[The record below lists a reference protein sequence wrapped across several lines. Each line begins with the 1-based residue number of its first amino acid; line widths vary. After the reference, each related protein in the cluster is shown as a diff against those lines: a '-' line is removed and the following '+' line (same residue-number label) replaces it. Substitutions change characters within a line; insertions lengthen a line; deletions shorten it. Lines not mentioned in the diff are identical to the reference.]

1 MKKFRFLLTAILFAI
16 VLCAVSAC
24 GKDIVKLSFETNG
37 GSSIETVEVKKGE
50 SYELPVP
57 TRTGFEF
64 DGWFTDANFSGSAVT
79 SVVAENDATYYAKWT
94 QLYTVTLDLDGGSLS
109 ATSLYLKAG
118 ANLYNAVKELAPSK
132 ANHQFAGWFKG
143 EDALTE
149 SAVMPSENVTLKAK
163 YKVAY
168 TVELYLQDKD
178 DETKYVKADSDV
190 TAYDW
195 AGTQVSPEI
204 DVTGFERNVGHE
216 GEVASKTLSE
226 NASENVFKLYFDR
239 KTLFVFFDA
248 GEEFDDVSFEVK
260 YGEEITVP
268 VNFESEGRLLV
279 GWTADGGET
288 IYKTNIIY
296 SLLRNSI
303 QDGSVDTE
311 PESFIPDDDMAFEAV
326 WSVGLVDM
334 FEGEDYIFLDP
345 DDAEVVYLYRGGEYF
360 IGELNAKNNEFR
372 IRNSKDDIVITGKVN
387 ENGTFVF
394 QDNGNSGM
402 TYDLFVSGV
411 GVNSDVF
418 LQIDRFDGISYVEK
432 DEKGIITVE
441 RKGYYTVDENGI
453 YTTHFDDGGDNFNF
467 IVGTAGTS
475 KAFQIRNEDEYALGR
490 DNGGLV
496 RFAINDGKLVYYT
509 EVYQML
515 LDGFGTAVMN
525 MGSSTSAYRYTYDT
539 ETQLITLRTSMG
551 IVAGVLQIRNDS
563 SVPGYMLYDE
573 STNKTFESET
583 SQATLMLDGLY
594 SATYFDGTTT
604 LKGVYQV
611 VGTSVLGGSII
622 RFYSEEGAVGS
633 EPATFTFIIRSVTV
647 ETGDTGENGKPITET
662 KYYFEKKHN
671 SYGEYYYRDSDP
683 EVLYWYSPLLAVNDG
698 AEGKATL
705 YGRTK
710 QSEYVKIS
718 EGTIVFDENTKTY
731 MYTADKYFDVE
742 EELVTEPY
750 DLQTVV
756 SFVFNT
762 AVLQTSKGNVGV
774 TYWYSV
780 TTKGIDGSD
789 NTTTELPT
797 ATYTSGDASIFLVG
811 GFIVYNST
819 DGSFTA
825 VYTVSGNILTV
836 STFQG
841 TMYLELD
848 EENNTFIVL
857 QHAPY
862 TAKEIIQ
869 GNKYTSNQTLAFD
882 GKGGAV
888 YTVKEGENE
897 TVYEGTVEKSSEFTS
912 VNNSEI
918 WVFTSNDST
927 LTFKFIRLYASNN
940 NLFSRYNETFSGD
953 YRAEDGSRLKLD
965 GFSYMAE
972 YFNSD
977 DGTTVKS
984 SYFVVDNE
992 ENVVCMII
1000 DNAYRY
1006 FDIKDNKQFTARGAE
1021 YGTYILM
1028 DNQNATGVYV
1038 KLDGYGKLSV
1048 FTISDEEEQ
1057 YIDENG
1063 TYTSDGY
1070 EFTLTYKN
1078 GSENTTLVGK
1088 RGVIQISSSYYNV
1101 FVVSHKEVARIYVN
1115 ETDFSVLVL
1124 DENGGAVRYNK
1135 MGEREVGE
1143 YIIITNN
1150 MLYYASTQVEDAC
1163 IYIYD
1168 NEKGVATPFNFP
1180 ERGYYTSDLGASLQF
1195 TKYGFAVFNGTTRYY
1210 YNVENDEVVIYR
1222 RANAGET
1229 GVVTNEYGFVE
1240 EQFGTFAE
1248 TVEYNDVTYIRNN
1261 GFAVLFGREEAT
1273 KEKYPVPLEKEGEE
1287 DYKKPLEDLT
1297 FTPNGLTSFN
1307 VSGKVKI
1314 DGKEFDCT
1322 VTREENGTMYVTV
1335 QYFRFY
1341 ISVTFNGDRNTYK
1354 VTAMEHRRTL
1364 PSCTYLNMYYLYAM
1378 LFGQSLANSWGEIA
1392 IITDYDETGV
1402 AAENSYIKG
1411 TFGENALMYDLD
1423 GKILSFNTADYTY
1436 DEETKIYTV
1445 NFEGA
1450 DGYDY
1455 HLYFAIGSTY
1465 VGYGY
1470 NVYAM
1475 TREETVESEDGYKVV
1490 FERVIASDANLAQGA
1505 FYSIKLFKKDGDGGD
1520 YVEVESATNIYAPS
1534 LSKVYYVLR
1543 EKTEDGKITS
1553 TTYYT
1558 IEITE
1563 KTDAGVG
1570 SDEEEK
1576 NPYILSL
1583 IDTVTV
1589 SCETVETIYSEDGKS
1604 FVDFSSTNGILLMS
1618 LTVKDEK
1625 TEKETTYLYL
1635 VTECKYDE
1643 SNGVYT
1649 VVTSAQKT
1657 FKVKFSG
1664 EEGSKTAEITEVVEE
1679 EQPEES
1685 EQQPVEEQELAA

>member
-109 ATSLYLKAG
+109 ATSLHLKAG

-168 TVELYLQDKD
+168 TVELYLQDIE
-178 DETKYVKADSDV
+178 DETKYVKADNDV
-190 TAYDW
+190 TGYDW
-195 AGTQVSPEI
+195 AGTQVSPDEK
-204 DVTGFERNVGHE
+204 VEGFDRVIGHE
-216 GEVASKTLSE
+216 SEIASKTLSA
-226 NASENVFKLYFDR
+226 NASANVFKLYFDR

-248 GEEFDDVSFEVK
+248 GEDFDDISFEVK
-260 YGEEITVP
+260 YGEEVTVP
-268 VNFESEGRLLV
+268 VNFESEGKLLV

-288 IYKTNIIY
+288 IYKTNVIY
-296 SLLRNSI
+296 SLLRNLAQVS
-303 QDGSVDTE
+303 DTE
-311 PESFIPDDDMAFEAV
+311 PESFIPQDDMVFEAV

-360 IGELNAKNNEFR
+360 IGSLNTKNNEFR
-372 IRNSKDDIVITGKVN
+372 IRNLDEDIVITGKVN

-394 QDNGNSGM
+394 QDNGNSNM

-411 GVNSDVF
+411 GVNSDIF

-441 RKGYYTVDENGI
+441 RQGYYTVDESGI
-453 YTTHFDDGGDNFNF
+453 YTAHFSDGGDDFNF
-467 IVGTAGTS
+467 IVGTAGGTD
-475 KAFQIRNEDEYALGR
+475 AFQIRNEEEYALGR

-496 RFAINDGKLVYYT
+496 RFAINDGQLVYFT
-509 EVYQML
+509 SVYQML
-515 LDGFGTAVMN
+515 LDGFGTAVIN
-525 MGSSTSAYRYTYDT
+525 MGTSTSAYRYTYDT

-551 IVAGVLQIRNDS
+551 IVAGVFQIMS
-563 SVPGYMLYDE
+563 GTSVQGYVIYDE
-573 STNKTFESET
+573 SSDKTYESEN
-583 SQATLMLDGLY
+583 SQATFTMDGLY

-622 RFYSEEGAVGS
+622 RFYSEQGAVGS
-633 EPATFTFIIRSVTV
+633 NPATFTFIVKDV
-647 ETGDTGENGKPITET
+647 EVDTGAVGDNDNPITET

-789 NTTTELPT
+789 NTTTKLPT

-836 STFQG
+836 STSQG

-888 YTVKEGENE
+888 YTVKDGETE
-897 TVYEGTVEKSSEFTS
+897 TVYEGTVEKSSEFTAVDGS
-912 VNNSEI
+912 DI
-918 WVFTSNDST
+918 WVFTSSDEA

-940 NLFSRYNETFSGD
+940 NLFSRYNETYNGD
-953 YRAEDGSRLKLD
+953 YRAENGSRLKLD

-984 SYFVVDNE
+984 SYFISE
-992 ENVVCMII
+992 SNVVCMII

-1038 KLDGYGKLSV
+1038 ELDGYGKLSV
-1048 FTISDEEEQ
+1048 FTIGNDSEKN
-1057 YIDENG
+1057 YIDDNG

-1070 EFTLTYKN
+1070 EFTLVYQD
-1078 GSENTTLVGK
+1078 GSENTTIVGK

-1143 YIIITNN
+1143 YIIITDN

-1195 TKYGFAVFNGTTRYY
+1195 TKYGFAVFNGATRYY
-1210 YNVENDEVVIYR
+1210 YNVVNDIVVIYR

-1297 FTPNGLTSFN
+1297 FTPSGKVSFN

-1314 DGKEFDCT
+1314 DGSEFSCT
-1322 VTREENGTMYVTV
+1322 VTRTDDGTMYVTV

-1341 ISVTFNGDRNTYK
+1341 INVTFDGDRNTYK

-1392 IITDYDETGV
+1392 IITKYDEYGV

-1411 TFGENALMYDLD
+1411 TFGVSALMYDLN
-1423 GKILSFNTADYTY
+1423 GNILSFNTADYVY

-1445 NFEGA
+1445 NFEGE

-1465 VGYGY
+1465 LGYGY

-1475 TREETVESEDGYKVV
+1475 TREETVESADGYKVV
-1490 FERVIASDANLAQGA
+1490 FERVIATDTSLAQGA
-1505 FYSIKLFKKDGDGGD
+1505 FYSIKLFKDD
-1520 YVEVESATNIYAPS
+1520 VEIESAANIYATS

-1543 EKTEDGKITS
+1543 EKTDDGKITS

-1563 KTDAGVG
+1563 KTDTGVG

-1589 SCETVETIYSEDGKS
+1589 SCETVETIYSEDGLS
-1604 FVDFSSTNGILLMS
+1604 FVDLSPTKGILLIS
-1618 LTVKDEK
+1618 ITVKDEE
-1625 TEKETTYLYL
+1625 TENETTYLYL
-1635 VTECKYDE
+1635 ITESVYDDVA
-1643 SNGVYT
+1643 GVYK
-1649 VVTSAQKT
+1649 VKNSAGKT
-1657 FKVKFSG
+1657 FTVKISG

>member
-57 TRTGFEF
+57 TRTGYEF
-64 DGWFTDANFSGSAVT
+64 DGWFTDENFSGSAVT
-79 SVVAENDATYYAKWT
+79 STTPESNLTFYAKWT

-109 ATSLYLKAG
+109 TTSLSLKAG
-118 ANLYNAVKELAPSK
+118 VNLYNAVKELAPSK
-132 ANHQFAGWFKG
+132 ANHQFGGWFKG
-143 EDALTE
+143 DDALSE

-168 TVELYLQDKD
+168 TVELYLQDIE
-178 DETKYVKADSDV
+178 DETKYVKADNDV
-190 TAYDW
+190 TGYDW
-195 AGTQVSPEI
+195 AGTQVSPDEK
-204 DVTGFERNVGHE
+204 VEGFDRVIGHE
-216 GEVASKTLSE
+216 SEIASKTLSA
-226 NASENVFKLYFDR
+226 NASANVFKLYFDR

-248 GEEFDDVSFEVK
+248 GEDFDDISFEVK
-260 YGEEITVP
+260 YGEEVTVP
-268 VNFESEGRLLV
+268 VNFESEGKLLV

-288 IYKTNIIY
+288 IYKTNVIY
-296 SLLRNSI
+296 SLLRNLAQVS
-303 QDGSVDTE
+303 DTE
-311 PESFIPDDDMAFEAV
+311 PESFIPQDDMVFEAV

-360 IGELNAKNNEFR
+360 IGSLNTKNNEFR
-372 IRNSKDDIVITGKVN
+372 IRNLDEDIVITGKVN

-394 QDNGNSGM
+394 QDNGNSNM

-411 GVNSDVF
+411 GVNSDIF

-441 RKGYYTVDENGI
+441 RQGYYTVDESGI
-453 YTTHFDDGGDNFNF
+453 YTAHFSDGGDDFNF
-467 IVGTAGTS
+467 IVGTAGGTD
-475 KAFQIRNEDEYALGR
+475 AFQIRNEEEYALGR

-496 RFAINDGKLVYYT
+496 RFAINDGQLVYFT
-509 EVYQML
+509 SVYQML
-515 LDGFGTAVMN
+515 LDGFGTAVIN
-525 MGSSTSAYRYTYDT
+525 MGTSTSAYRYTYDT

-551 IVAGVLQIRNDS
+551 IVAGVFQIMS
-563 SVPGYMLYDE
+563 GTSVQGYVIYDE
-573 STNKTFESET
+573 SSDKTYESEN
-583 SQATLMLDGLY
+583 SQATFTMDGLY

-622 RFYSEEGAVGS
+622 RFYSEQGAVGS
-633 EPATFTFIIRSVTV
+633 NPATFTFIVKDV
-647 ETGDTGENGKPITET
+647 EVDTGAVGDNDNPITET

-762 AVLQTSKGNVGV
+762 AVLQTSKGNVSV

-789 NTTTELPT
+789 NTTTKLPT

-836 STFQG
+836 STSQG

-888 YTVKEGENE
+888 YTVKDGETE
-897 TVYEGTVEKSSEFTS
+897 TVYEGTVEKSSEFTAVDGS
-912 VNNSEI
+912 DI
-918 WVFTSNDST
+918 WVFTSSDEA

-940 NLFSRYNETFSGD
+940 NLFSRYNETYNGD
-953 YRAEDGSRLKLD
+953 YRAENGSRLKLD

-984 SYFVVDNE
+984 SYFISE
-992 ENVVCMII
+992 SNVVCMII

-1038 KLDGYGKLSV
+1038 ELDGYGKLSV
-1048 FTISDEEEQ
+1048 FTIGNDSEKN
-1057 YIDENG
+1057 YIDDNG

-1070 EFTLTYKN
+1070 EFTLVYQD
-1078 GSENTTLVGK
+1078 GSENTTIVGK

-1143 YIIITNN
+1143 YIIITDN

-1195 TKYGFAVFNGTTRYY
+1195 TKYGFAVFNGATRYY
-1210 YNVENDEVVIYR
+1210 YNVVNDIVVIYR

-1261 GFAVLFGREEAT
+1261 GFAVLFGRDEAT

-1287 DYKKPLEDLT
+1287 NYKKPLEDLT

-1392 IITDYDETGV
+1392 IITEYDEYGV

-1411 TFGENALMYDLD
+1411 TFGVSALMYDLN
-1423 GKILSFNTADYTY
+1423 GNILSFNTADYVY

-1445 NFEGA
+1445 NFEGE

-1465 VGYGY
+1465 LGYGY

-1475 TREETVESEDGYKVV
+1475 TREETVESADGYKVV
-1490 FERVIASDANLAQGA
+1490 FERVIATDTSLAQGA
-1505 FYSIKLFKKDGDGGD
+1505 FYSIKLFKDD
-1520 YVEVESATNIYAPS
+1520 VEIESAANIYATS

-1543 EKTEDGKITS
+1543 EKTDDGKITS

-1563 KTDAGVG
+1563 KTDTGVG

-1589 SCETVETIYSEDGKS
+1589 SCETVETIYSEDGLS
-1604 FVDFSSTNGILLMS
+1604 FVDLSPTKGILLIS
-1618 LTVKDEK
+1618 ITVKDEE
-1625 TEKETTYLYL
+1625 TENETTYLYL
-1635 VTECKYDE
+1635 ITESVYDDVA
-1643 SNGVYT
+1643 GVYK
-1649 VVTSAQKT
+1649 VKNSAGKT
-1657 FKVKFSG
+1657 FTVKISG

>member
-57 TRTGFEF
+57 TRTGYEF
-64 DGWFTDANFSGSAVT
+64 DGWFTDENFSGSAVT
-79 SVVAENDATYYAKWT
+79 STTPESNLTFYAKWT

-109 ATSLYLKAG
+109 TTSLSLKAG
-118 ANLYNAVKELAPSK
+118 VNLYNAVKELAPSK
-132 ANHQFAGWFKG
+132 ANHQFGGWFKG
-143 EDALTE
+143 DDALSE

-168 TVELYLQDKD
+168 TVELYLQDIE
-178 DETKYVKADSDV
+178 DETKYVKADNDV
-190 TAYDW
+190 TGYDW
-195 AGTQVSPEI
+195 AGTQVSPDEK
-204 DVTGFERNVGHE
+204 VEGFDRVIGHE
-216 GEVASKTLSE
+216 SEIASKTLSA
-226 NASENVFKLYFDR
+226 NASANVFKLYFDR

-248 GEEFDDVSFEVK
+248 GEDFDDISFEVK
-260 YGEEITVP
+260 YGEEVTVP
-268 VNFESEGRLLV
+268 VNFESEGKLLV

-288 IYKTNIIY
+288 IYKTNVIY
-296 SLLRNSI
+296 SLLRNLAQVS
-303 QDGSVDTE
+303 DTE
-311 PESFIPDDDMAFEAV
+311 PESFIPQDDMVFEAV

-360 IGELNAKNNEFR
+360 IGSLNTKNNEFR
-372 IRNSKDDIVITGKVN
+372 IRNLDEDIVITGKVN

-394 QDNGNSGM
+394 QDNGNSNM

-411 GVNSDVF
+411 GVNSDIF

-441 RKGYYTVDENGI
+441 RQGYYTVDESGI
-453 YTTHFDDGGDNFNF
+453 YTAHFSDGGDDFNF
-467 IVGTAGTS
+467 IVGTAGGTD
-475 KAFQIRNEDEYALGR
+475 AFQIRNEEEYALGR

-496 RFAINDGKLVYYT
+496 RFAINDGQLVYFT
-509 EVYQML
+509 SVYQML
-515 LDGFGTAVMN
+515 LDGFGTAVIN
-525 MGSSTSAYRYTYDT
+525 MGTSTSAYRYTYDT

-551 IVAGVLQIRNDS
+551 IVAGVFQIMS
-563 SVPGYMLYDE
+563 GTSVQGYVIYDE
-573 STNKTFESET
+573 SSDKTYESEN
-583 SQATLMLDGLY
+583 SQATFTMDGLY

-622 RFYSEEGAVGS
+622 RFYSEQGAVGS
-633 EPATFTFIIRSVTV
+633 NPATFTFIVKDV
-647 ETGDTGENGKPITET
+647 EVDTGAVGDNDNPITET

-789 NTTTELPT
+789 NTTTKLPT

-836 STFQG
+836 STSQG

-888 YTVKEGENE
+888 YTVKDGETE
-897 TVYEGTVEKSSEFTS
+897 TVYEGTVEKSSEFTAVDGS
-912 VNNSEI
+912 DI
-918 WVFTSNDST
+918 WVFTSSDEA

-940 NLFSRYNETFSGD
+940 NLFSRYNETYNGD
-953 YRAEDGSRLKLD
+953 YRAENGSRLKLD

-984 SYFVVDNE
+984 SYFISE
-992 ENVVCMII
+992 SNVVCMII

-1038 KLDGYGKLSV
+1038 ELDGYGKLSV
-1048 FTISDEEEQ
+1048 FTIGNDSEKN
-1057 YIDENG
+1057 YIDDNG

-1070 EFTLTYKN
+1070 EFTLVYQD
-1078 GSENTTLVGK
+1078 GSENTTIVGK

-1143 YIIITNN
+1143 YIIITDN

-1261 GFAVLFGREEAT
+1261 GFAVLFGRDEAT
-1273 KEKYPVPLEKEGEE
+1273 KDKYPVPISKQGEE
-1287 DYKKPLEDLT
+1287 DYKMPLEDLT
-1297 FTPNGLTSFN
+1297 FTPSGKVSFN

-1314 DGKEFDCT
+1314 DGSEFSCT
-1322 VTREENGTMYVTV
+1322 VTRTDDGTMYVTV

-1341 ISVTFNGDRNTYK
+1341 INVTFNGDRNTYE

-1364 PSCTYLNMYYLYAM
+1364 PSCYYLNMYYLYYM
-1378 LFGQSLANSWGEIA
+1378 LFGQTLVNNVGEIA
-1392 IITDYDETGV
+1392 IITDYDEYGV
-1402 AAENSYIKG
+1402 AAEKSYIQG
-1411 TFGENALMYDLD
+1411 TFGEGSLMYGVD
-1423 GKILSFNTADYTY
+1423 GEILSFNTDDYVY

-1445 NFEGA
+1445 NFKGV

-1465 VGYGY
+1465 VGSGY

-1475 TREETVESEDGYKVV
+1475 TREETVESADGYKVV
-1490 FERVIASDANLAQGA
+1490 FERVIATDTSLAQGA
-1505 FYSIKLFKKDGDGGD
+1505 FYSIKLFKDD
-1520 YVEVESATNIYAPS
+1520 VEIESAANIYATS

-1543 EKTEDGKITS
+1543 EKTDDGKITS

-1563 KTDAGVG
+1563 KTDTGVG

-1589 SCETVETIYSEDGKS
+1589 SCETVETIYSEDGLS
-1604 FVDFSSTNGILLMS
+1604 FVDLSPTKGILLIS
-1618 LTVKDEK
+1618 NTVKDEE
-1625 TEKETTYLYL
+1625 TENETTYLYL
-1635 VTECKYDE
+1635 ITESVYDDVA
-1643 SNGVYT
+1643 GVYT
-1649 VVTSAQKT
+1649 VKNSAGKT
-1657 FKVKFSG
+1657 FTVKISG

>member
-57 TRTGFEF
+57 TRTGYEF
-64 DGWFTDANFSGSAVT
+64 DGWFTDENFSGSAVT
-79 SVVAENDATYYAKWT
+79 STTPESNLTFYAKWT

-109 ATSLYLKAG
+109 TTSLSLKAG
-118 ANLYNAVKELAPSK
+118 VNLYNAVKELAPSK
-132 ANHQFAGWFKG
+132 ANHQFGGWFKG
-143 EDALTE
+143 DDALSE

-168 TVELYLQDKD
+168 TVELYLQDIE
-178 DETKYVKADSDV
+178 DETKYVKADNDV
-190 TAYDW
+190 TGYDW
-195 AGTQVSPEI
+195 AGTQVSPDEK
-204 DVTGFERNVGHE
+204 VEGFDRVIGHE
-216 GEVASKTLSE
+216 SEIASKTLSA
-226 NASENVFKLYFDR
+226 NASANVFKLYFDR

-248 GEEFDDVSFEVK
+248 GEDFDDISFEVK
-260 YGEEITVP
+260 YGEEVTVP
-268 VNFESEGRLLV
+268 VNFESEGKLLV

-288 IYKTNIIY
+288 IYKTNVIY
-296 SLLRNSI
+296 SLLRNLAQVS
-303 QDGSVDTE
+303 DTE
-311 PESFIPDDDMAFEAV
+311 PESFIPQDDMVFEAV

-360 IGELNAKNNEFR
+360 IGSLNTKNNEFR
-372 IRNSKDDIVITGKVN
+372 IRNLDEDIVITGKVN

-394 QDNGNSGM
+394 QDNGNSNM

-411 GVNSDVF
+411 GVNSDIF

-441 RKGYYTVDENGI
+441 RQGYYTVDESGI
-453 YTTHFDDGGDNFNF
+453 YTAHFSDGGDDFNF
-467 IVGTAGTS
+467 IVGTAGGTD
-475 KAFQIRNEDEYALGR
+475 AFQIRNEEEYALGR

-496 RFAINDGKLVYYT
+496 RFAINDGQLVYFT
-509 EVYQML
+509 SVYQML
-515 LDGFGTAVMN
+515 LDGFGTAVIN
-525 MGSSTSAYRYTYDT
+525 MGTSTSAYRYTYDT

-551 IVAGVLQIRNDS
+551 IVAGVFQIMS
-563 SVPGYMLYDE
+563 GTSVQGYVIYDE
-573 STNKTFESET
+573 SSDKTYESEN
-583 SQATLMLDGLY
+583 SQATFTMDGLY

-622 RFYSEEGAVGS
+622 RFYSEQGAVGS
-633 EPATFTFIIRSVTV
+633 NPATFTFIVKDV
-647 ETGDTGENGKPITET
+647 EVDTGAVGDNDNPITET

-789 NTTTELPT
+789 NTTTKLPT

-836 STFQG
+836 STSQG

-888 YTVKEGENE
+888 YTVKDGETE
-897 TVYEGTVEKSSEFTS
+897 TVYEGTVEKSSEFTAVDGS
-912 VNNSEI
+912 DI
-918 WVFTSNDST
+918 WVFTSSDEA

-940 NLFSRYNETFSGD
+940 NLFSRYNETYNGD
-953 YRAEDGSRLKLD
+953 YRAENGSRLKLD

-984 SYFVVDNE
+984 SYFISE
-992 ENVVCMII
+992 SNVVCMII

-1038 KLDGYGKLSV
+1038 ELDGYGKLSV
-1048 FTISDEEEQ
+1048 FTIGNDSEKN
-1057 YIDENG
+1057 YIDDNG

-1070 EFTLTYKN
+1070 EFTLVYQD
-1078 GSENTTLVGK
+1078 GSENTTIVGK

-1143 YIIITNN
+1143 YIIITDN

-1195 TKYGFAVFNGTTRYY
+1195 TKYGFAVFNGATRYY
-1210 YNVENDEVVIYR
+1210 YNVVNDIVVIYR

-1261 GFAVLFGREEAT
+1261 GFAVLFGRDEAT

-1287 DYKKPLEDLT
+1287 NYKKPLEDLT

-1392 IITDYDETGV
+1392 IITEYDEYGV

-1411 TFGENALMYDLD
+1411 TFGVSALMYDLN
-1423 GKILSFNTADYTY
+1423 GNILSFNTDDYVY

-1445 NFEGA
+1445 NFEGE

-1465 VGYGY
+1465 VGSGY

-1475 TREETVESEDGYKVV
+1475 TREETVESADGYKVV
-1490 FERVIASDANLAQGA
+1490 FERVIATDTSLAQGA
-1505 FYSIKLFKKDGDGGD
+1505 FYSIKLFKDD
-1520 YVEVESATNIYAPS
+1520 VEIESAANIYATS

-1543 EKTEDGKITS
+1543 EKTDDGKITS

-1563 KTDAGVG
+1563 KTDTGVG

-1589 SCETVETIYSEDGKS
+1589 SCETVETIYSEDGLS
-1604 FVDFSSTNGILLMS
+1604 FVDLSPTKGILLIS
-1618 LTVKDEK
+1618 ITVKDEE
-1625 TEKETTYLYL
+1625 TENETTYLYL
-1635 VTECKYDE
+1635 ITESVYDDVA
-1643 SNGVYT
+1643 GVYK
-1649 VVTSAQKT
+1649 VKNSAGKT
-1657 FKVKFSG
+1657 FTVKISG

>member
-1 MKKFRFLLTAILFAI
+1 MKKFRFLLTVILFAI

-57 TRTGFEF
+57 TRTGYEF
-64 DGWFTDANFSGSAVT
+64 DGWFTDENFSGSAVT
-79 SVVAENDATYYAKWT
+79 STTPESNLTFYAKWT

-109 ATSLYLKAG
+109 TTSLSLKAG
-118 ANLYNAVKELAPSK
+118 VNLYNAVKELAPSK
-132 ANHQFAGWFKG
+132 ANHQFGGWFKG
-143 EDALTE
+143 DDALSE

-168 TVELYLQDKD
+168 TVELYLQDIE
-178 DETKYVKADSDV
+178 DETKYVKADNDV
-190 TAYDW
+190 TGYDW
-195 AGTQVSPEI
+195 AGTQVSPDEK
-204 DVTGFERNVGHE
+204 VEGFDRVIGHE
-216 GEVASKTLSE
+216 SEIASKTLSA
-226 NASENVFKLYFDR
+226 NASANVFKLYFDR

-248 GEEFDDVSFEVK
+248 GEDFDDISFEVK
-260 YGEEITVP
+260 YGEEVTVP
-268 VNFESEGRLLV
+268 VNFESEGKLLV

-288 IYKTNIIY
+288 IYKTNVIY
-296 SLLRNSI
+296 SLLRNLAQVS
-303 QDGSVDTE
+303 DTE
-311 PESFIPDDDMAFEAV
+311 PESFIPQDDMVFEAV

-360 IGELNAKNNEFR
+360 IGSLNTKNNEFR
-372 IRNSKDDIVITGKVN
+372 IRNLDEDIVITGKVN

-394 QDNGNSGM
+394 QDNGNSNM

-411 GVNSDVF
+411 GVNSDIF

-441 RKGYYTVDENGI
+441 RQGYYTVDESGI
-453 YTTHFDDGGDNFNF
+453 YTAHFSDGGDDFNF
-467 IVGTAGTS
+467 IVGTAGGTD
-475 KAFQIRNEDEYALGR
+475 AFQIRNEEEYALGR

-496 RFAINDGKLVYYT
+496 RFAINDGQLVYFT
-509 EVYQML
+509 SVYQML
-515 LDGFGTAVMN
+515 LDGFGTAVIN
-525 MGSSTSAYRYTYDT
+525 MGTSTSAYRYTYDT

-551 IVAGVLQIRNDS
+551 IVAGVFQIMS
-563 SVPGYMLYDE
+563 GTSVQGYVIYDE
-573 STNKTFESET
+573 SSDKTYESEN
-583 SQATLMLDGLY
+583 SQATFTMDGLY

-622 RFYSEEGAVGS
+622 RFYSEQGAVGS
-633 EPATFTFIIRSVTV
+633 NPATFTFIVKDV
-647 ETGDTGENGKPITET
+647 EVDTGAVGDNDNPITET

-789 NTTTELPT
+789 NTTTKLPT

-836 STFQG
+836 STSQG

-888 YTVKEGENE
+888 YTVKDGETE
-897 TVYEGTVEKSSEFTS
+897 TVYEGTVEKSSEFTAVDGS
-912 VNNSEI
+912 DI
-918 WVFTSNDST
+918 WVFTSSDEA

-940 NLFSRYNETFSGD
+940 NLFSRYNETYNGD
-953 YRAEDGSRLKLD
+953 YRAENGSRLKLD

-984 SYFVVDNE
+984 SYFISE
-992 ENVVCMII
+992 SNVVCMII

-1038 KLDGYGKLSV
+1038 ELDGYGKLSV
-1048 FTISDEEEQ
+1048 FTIGNDSEKN
-1057 YIDENG
+1057 YIDDNG

-1070 EFTLTYKN
+1070 EFTLVYQD
-1078 GSENTTLVGK
+1078 GSENTTIVGK

-1143 YIIITNN
+1143 YIIITDN

-1195 TKYGFAVFNGTTRYY
+1195 TKYGFAVFNGATRYY
-1210 YNVENDEVVIYR
+1210 YNVVNDIVVIYR

-1261 GFAVLFGREEAT
+1261 GFAVLFGRDEAT

-1287 DYKKPLEDLT
+1287 NYKKPLEDLT

-1392 IITDYDETGV
+1392 IITEYDEYGV

-1411 TFGENALMYDLD
+1411 TFGVSALMYDLN
-1423 GKILSFNTADYTY
+1423 GNILSFNTADYVY

-1445 NFEGA
+1445 NFEGE

-1465 VGYGY
+1465 LGYGY

-1475 TREETVESEDGYKVV
+1475 TREETVESADGYKVV
-1490 FERVIASDANLAQGA
+1490 FERVIATDTSLAQGA
-1505 FYSIKLFKKDGDGGD
+1505 FYSIKLFKDD
-1520 YVEVESATNIYAPS
+1520 VEIESAANIYATS

-1543 EKTEDGKITS
+1543 EKTDDGKITS

-1563 KTDAGVG
+1563 KTDTGVG

-1589 SCETVETIYSEDGKS
+1589 SCETVETIYSEDGLS
-1604 FVDFSSTNGILLMS
+1604 FVDLSPTKGILLIS
-1618 LTVKDEK
+1618 ITVKDEE
-1625 TEKETTYLYL
+1625 TENETTYLYL
-1635 VTECKYDE
+1635 ITESVYDDVA
-1643 SNGVYT
+1643 GVYK
-1649 VVTSAQKT
+1649 VKNSAGKT
-1657 FKVKFSG
+1657 FTVKISG

>member
-109 ATSLYLKAG
+109 ATSLHLKAG

-178 DETKYVKADSDV
+178 DETKYVKTDNDV
-190 TAYDW
+190 TGYDW
-195 AGTQVSPEI
+195 AGTQVSPDEK
-204 DVTGFERNVGHE
+204 VEGFDRVIGHE
-216 GEVASKTLSE
+216 SEIASKTLSA
-226 NASENVFKLYFDR
+226 NASANVFKLYFDR

-248 GEEFDDVSFEVK
+248 GEDFDDISFEVK
-260 YGEEITVP
+260 YGEEVTVP
-268 VNFESEGRLLV
+268 VNFESEGKLLV

-288 IYKTNIIY
+288 IYKTNVIY
-296 SLLRNSI
+296 SLLRNLAQVS
-303 QDGSVDTE
+303 DTE
-311 PESFIPDDDMAFEAV
+311 PESFIPQDDMVFEAV

-360 IGELNAKNNEFR
+360 IGSLNTKNNEFR
-372 IRNSKDDIVITGKVN
+372 IRNLDDIVITGKVN

-394 QDNGNSGM
+394 QDNGNSNM

-411 GVNSDVF
+411 GVNSDIF

-441 RKGYYTVDENGI
+441 RQGYYTVDESGI
-453 YTTHFDDGGDNFNF
+453 YTAHFSDGGDDFNF
-467 IVGTAGTS
+467 IVGTAGGTD
-475 KAFQIRNEDEYALGR
+475 AFQIRNEEEYALGR

-496 RFAINDGKLVYYT
+496 RFAINDGQLVYFT
-509 EVYQML
+509 SVYQML
-515 LDGFGTAVMN
+515 LDGFGTAVIN
-525 MGSSTSAYRYTYDT
+525 MGTSTSAYRYTYDT

-551 IVAGVLQIRNDS
+551 IVAGVFQIMS
-563 SVPGYMLYDE
+563 GTSVQGYVIYDE
-573 STNKTFESET
+573 SSDKTYESEN
-583 SQATLMLDGLY
+583 SQATFTMDGLY

-622 RFYSEEGAVGS
+622 RFYSEQGAVGS
-633 EPATFTFIIRSVTV
+633 NPATFTFIVKDV
-647 ETGDTGENGKPITET
+647 EVDTGAVGDNDNPITET

-789 NTTTELPT
+789 NTTTKLPT

-836 STFQG
+836 STSQG

-888 YTVKEGENE
+888 YTVKDGETE
-897 TVYEGTVEKSSEFTS
+897 TVYEGTVEKSSEFTAVDGS
-912 VNNSEI
+912 DI
-918 WVFTSNDST
+918 WVFTSSDEA

-940 NLFSRYNETFSGD
+940 NLFSRYNETYNGD
-953 YRAEDGSRLKLD
+953 YRAENGSRLKLD

-984 SYFVVDNE
+984 SYFISE
-992 ENVVCMII
+992 SNVVCMII

-1038 KLDGYGKLSV
+1038 ELDGYGKLSV
-1048 FTISDEEEQ
+1048 FTIGNDSEKN
-1057 YIDENG
+1057 YIDDNG

-1070 EFTLTYKN
+1070 EFTLVYQD
-1078 GSENTTLVGK
+1078 GSENTTIVGK

-1143 YIIITNN
+1143 YIIITDN

-1195 TKYGFAVFNGTTRYY
+1195 TKYGFAVFNGATRYY
-1210 YNVENDEVVIYR
+1210 YNVVNDIVVIYR

-1261 GFAVLFGREEAT
+1261 GFAVLFGRDEAT

-1287 DYKKPLEDLT
+1287 NYKKPLEDLT

-1392 IITDYDETGV
+1392 IITEYDEYGV

-1411 TFGENALMYDLD
+1411 TFGVSALMYDLN
-1423 GKILSFNTADYTY
+1423 GNILSFNTADYVY

-1445 NFEGA
+1445 NFEGE

-1465 VGYGY
+1465 LGYGY

-1475 TREETVESEDGYKVV
+1475 TREETVESADGYKVV
-1490 FERVIASDANLAQGA
+1490 FERVIATDTSLAQGA
-1505 FYSIKLFKKDGDGGD
+1505 FYSIKLFKDD
-1520 YVEVESATNIYAPS
+1520 VEIESAANIYATS

-1543 EKTEDGKITS
+1543 EKTDDGKITS

-1563 KTDAGVG
+1563 KTDTGVG

-1589 SCETVETIYSEDGKS
+1589 SCETVETIYSEDGLS
-1604 FVDFSSTNGILLMS
+1604 FVDLSPTKGILLIS
-1618 LTVKDEK
+1618 ITVKDEE
-1625 TEKETTYLYL
+1625 TENETTYLYL
-1635 VTECKYDE
+1635 ITESVYDDVA
-1643 SNGVYT
+1643 GVYK
-1649 VVTSAQKT
+1649 VKNSAGKT
-1657 FKVKFSG
+1657 FTVKISG

>member
-109 ATSLYLKAG
+109 ATSLHLKAG

-132 ANHQFAGWFKG
+132 ANHQFGGWFKG
-143 EDALTE
+143 DDALSE

-168 TVELYLQDKD
+168 TVELYLQDIE
-178 DETKYVKADSDV
+178 DETKYVKADNDV
-190 TAYDW
+190 TGYDW
-195 AGTQVSPEI
+195 AGTQVSPDEK
-204 DVTGFERNVGHE
+204 VEGFDRVIGHE
-216 GEVASKTLSE
+216 SEIASKTLSA
-226 NASENVFKLYFDR
+226 NASANVFKLYFDR

-248 GEEFDDVSFEVK
+248 GEDFDDISFEVK
-260 YGEEITVP
+260 YGEEVTVP
-268 VNFESEGRLLV
+268 VNFESEGKLLV

-288 IYKTNIIY
+288 IYKTNVIY
-296 SLLRNSI
+296 SLLRNLAQVS
-303 QDGSVDTE
+303 DTE
-311 PESFIPDDDMAFEAV
+311 PESFIPQDDMVFEAV

-360 IGELNAKNNEFR
+360 IGSLNTKNNEFR
-372 IRNSKDDIVITGKVN
+372 IRNLDEDIVITGKVN

-394 QDNGNSGM
+394 QDNGNSNM

-411 GVNSDVF
+411 GVNSDIF

-441 RKGYYTVDENGI
+441 RQGYYTVDESGI
-453 YTTHFDDGGDNFNF
+453 YTAHFSDGGDDFNF
-467 IVGTAGTS
+467 IVGTAGGTD
-475 KAFQIRNEDEYALGR
+475 AFQIRNEEEYALGR

-496 RFAINDGKLVYYT
+496 RFAINDGQLVYFT
-509 EVYQML
+509 SVYQML
-515 LDGFGTAVMN
+515 LDGFGTAVIN
-525 MGSSTSAYRYTYDT
+525 MGTSTSAYRYTYDT

-551 IVAGVLQIRNDS
+551 IVAGVFQIMS
-563 SVPGYMLYDE
+563 GTSVQGYVIYDE
-573 STNKTFESET
+573 SSDKTYESEN
-583 SQATLMLDGLY
+583 SQATFTMDGLY

-622 RFYSEEGAVGS
+622 RFYSEQGAVGS
-633 EPATFTFIIRSVTV
+633 NPATFTFIVKDV
-647 ETGDTGENGKPITET
+647 EVDTGAVGDNDNPITET

-718 EGTIVFDENTKTY
+718 EGSVVFNQETNTY
-731 MYTADKYFDVE
+731 MYTAERYFDVE

-836 STFQG
+836 STSQG

-888 YTVKEGENE
+888 YTVKDGENE

-918 WVFTSNDST
+918 WVFTSNDGT

-940 NLFSRYNETFSGD
+940 NLFSRFNETYNGD

-1006 FDIKDNKQFTARGAE
+1006 FDIKDNKQFTARGVE

-1057 YIDENG
+1057 YIDQNG

-1143 YIIITNN
+1143 YIIITDN

-1195 TKYGFAVFNGTTRYY
+1195 TKYGFAVFNGATRYY
-1210 YNVENDEVVIYR
+1210 YNVVNDIVVIYR

-1261 GFAVLFGREEAT
+1261 GFAVLFGRDEAT
-1273 KEKYPVPLEKEGEE
+1273 KDKYPVPISKQGEE
-1287 DYKKPLEDLT
+1287 DYKMPLEDLT
-1297 FTPNGLTSFN
+1297 FTPSGKVSFN

-1314 DGKEFDCT
+1314 DGSEFSCT
-1322 VTREENGTMYVTV
+1322 VTRTDDGTMYVTV

-1341 ISVTFNGDRNTYK
+1341 INVTFNGDRNTYE

-1364 PSCTYLNMYYLYAM
+1364 PSCYYLNMYYLYYM
-1378 LFGQSLANSWGEIA
+1378 LFGQTLVNNVGEIA
-1392 IITDYDETGV
+1392 IITDYDEYGV
-1402 AAENSYIKG
+1402 AAEKSYIQG
-1411 TFGENALMYDLD
+1411 TFGEGSLMYGVD
-1423 GKILSFNTADYTY
+1423 GEILSFNTDDYVY

-1445 NFEGA
+1445 NFKGV

-1465 VGYGY
+1465 VGSGY

-1475 TREETVESEDGYKVV
+1475 TREETVESADGYKVV
-1490 FERVIASDANLAQGA
+1490 FERVIATDTSLAQGA
-1505 FYSIKLFKKDGDGGD
+1505 FYSIKLFKDD
-1520 YVEVESATNIYAPS
+1520 VEIESAANIYATS

-1543 EKTEDGKITS
+1543 EKTDDGKITS

-1563 KTDAGVG
+1563 KTDTGVG

-1589 SCETVETIYSEDGKS
+1589 SCETVETIYSEDGLS
-1604 FVDFSSTNGILLMS
+1604 FVDLSPTKGILLIS
-1618 LTVKDEK
+1618 NTVKDEE
-1625 TEKETTYLYL
+1625 TENETTYLYL
-1635 VTECKYDE
+1635 ITESVYDDVA
-1643 SNGVYT
+1643 GVYT
-1649 VVTSAQKT
+1649 VKNSAGKT
-1657 FKVKFSG
+1657 FTVKISG

>member
-57 TRTGFEF
+57 TRTGYEF
-64 DGWFTDANFSGSAVT
+64 DGWFTDENFSGSAVT
-79 SVVAENDATYYAKWT
+79 STTPESNLTFYAKWT

-109 ATSLYLKAG
+109 TTSLSLKAG
-118 ANLYNAVKELAPSK
+118 VNLYNAVKELAPSK
-132 ANHQFAGWFKG
+132 ANHQFGGWFKG
-143 EDALTE
+143 DDALSE

-168 TVELYLQDKD
+168 TVELYLQDIE
-178 DETKYVKADSDV
+178 DETKYVKADNDV
-190 TAYDW
+190 TGYDW
-195 AGTQVSPEI
+195 AGTQVSPDEK
-204 DVTGFERNVGHE
+204 VEGFDRVIGHE
-216 GEVASKTLSE
+216 SEIASKTLSA
-226 NASENVFKLYFDR
+226 NASANVFKLYFDR

-248 GEEFDDVSFEVK
+248 GEDFDDISFEVK
-260 YGEEITVP
+260 YGEEVTVP
-268 VNFESEGRLLV
+268 VNFESEGKLLV

-288 IYKTNIIY
+288 IYKTNVIY
-296 SLLRNSI
+296 SLLRNLAQVS
-303 QDGSVDTE
+303 DTE
-311 PESFIPDDDMAFEAV
+311 PESFIPQDDMVFEAV

-360 IGELNAKNNEFR
+360 IGSLNTKNNEFR
-372 IRNSKDDIVITGKVN
+372 IRNLDEDIVITGKVN

-394 QDNGNSGM
+394 QDNGNSNM

-411 GVNSDVF
+411 GVNSDIF

-441 RKGYYTVDENGI
+441 RQGYYTVDESGI
-453 YTTHFDDGGDNFNF
+453 YTAHFSDGGDDFNF
-467 IVGTAGTS
+467 IVGTAGGTD
-475 KAFQIRNEDEYALGR
+475 AFQIRNEEEYALGR

-496 RFAINDGKLVYYT
+496 RFAINDGQLVYFT
-509 EVYQML
+509 SVYQML
-515 LDGFGTAVMN
+515 LDGFGTAVIN
-525 MGSSTSAYRYTYDT
+525 MGTSTSAYRYTYDT

-551 IVAGVLQIRNDS
+551 IVAGVFQIMS
-563 SVPGYMLYDE
+563 GTSVQGYVIYDE
-573 STNKTFESET
+573 SSDKTYESEN
-583 SQATLMLDGLY
+583 SQATFTMDGLY

-622 RFYSEEGAVGS
+622 RFYSEQGAVGS
-633 EPATFTFIIRSVTV
+633 NPATFTFIVKDV
-647 ETGDTGENGKPITET
+647 EVDTGAVGDNDNPITET

-718 EGTIVFDENTKTY
+718 EGSVVFNQETNTY
-731 MYTADKYFDVE
+731 MYTAERYFDVE

-819 DGSFTA
+819 DGSFTV

-836 STFQG
+836 STSQG

-888 YTVKEGENE
+888 YTVKDGENE

-918 WVFTSNDST
+918 WVFTSNDGT

-940 NLFSRYNETFSGD
+940 NLFSRFNETYNGD

-1006 FDIKDNKQFTARGAE
+1006 FDIKDNKQFTARGVE

-1057 YIDENG
+1057 YIDQNG

-1143 YIIITNN
+1143 YIIITDN

-1261 GFAVLFGREEAT
+1261 GFAVLFGRDEAT
-1273 KEKYPVPLEKEGEE
+1273 KDKYPVPISKQGEE
-1287 DYKKPLEDLT
+1287 DYKMPLEDLT
-1297 FTPNGLTSFN
+1297 FTPSGKVSFN

-1314 DGKEFDCT
+1314 DGSEFSCT
-1322 VTREENGTMYVTV
+1322 VTRTDDGTMYVTV

-1341 ISVTFNGDRNTYK
+1341 INVTFNGDRNTYE

-1364 PSCTYLNMYYLYAM
+1364 PSCYYLNMYYLYYM
-1378 LFGQSLANSWGEIA
+1378 LFGQTLVNNVGEIA
-1392 IITDYDETGV
+1392 IITDYDEYGV
-1402 AAENSYIKG
+1402 AAEKSYIQG
-1411 TFGENALMYDLD
+1411 TFGEGSLMYGVD
-1423 GKILSFNTADYTY
+1423 GEILSFNTDDYVY

-1445 NFEGA
+1445 NFKGV

-1465 VGYGY
+1465 VGSGY

-1475 TREETVESEDGYKVV
+1475 TREETVESADGYKVV
-1490 FERVIASDANLAQGA
+1490 FERVIATDTSLAQGA
-1505 FYSIKLFKKDGDGGD
+1505 FYSIKLFKDD
-1520 YVEVESATNIYAPS
+1520 VEIESAANIYATS

-1543 EKTEDGKITS
+1543 EKTDDGKITS

-1563 KTDAGVG
+1563 KTDTGVG

-1589 SCETVETIYSEDGKS
+1589 SCETVETIYSEDGLS
-1604 FVDFSSTNGILLMS
+1604 FVDLSPTKGILLIS
-1618 LTVKDEK
+1618 NTVKDEE
-1625 TEKETTYLYL
+1625 TENETTYLYL
-1635 VTECKYDE
+1635 ITESVYDDVA
-1643 SNGVYT
+1643 GVYT
-1649 VVTSAQKT
+1649 VKNSAGKT
-1657 FKVKFSG
+1657 FTVKISG

>member
-109 ATSLYLKAG
+109 ATSLHLKAG

-143 EDALTE
+143 DDALSE

-168 TVELYLQDKD
+168 TVELYLQDIE
-178 DETKYVKADSDV
+178 DETKYVKADNDV
-190 TAYDW
+190 TGYDW
-195 AGTQVSPEI
+195 AGTQVSPDEK
-204 DVTGFERNVGHE
+204 VEGFDRVIGHE
-216 GEVASKTLSE
+216 SEIASKTLSA
-226 NASENVFKLYFDR
+226 NASANVFKLYFDR

-248 GEEFDDVSFEVK
+248 GEDFDDISFEVK
-260 YGEEITVP
+260 YGEEVTVP
-268 VNFESEGRLLV
+268 VNFESEGKLLV

-288 IYKTNIIY
+288 IYKTNVIY
-296 SLLRNSI
+296 SLLRNLAQVS
-303 QDGSVDTE
+303 DTE
-311 PESFIPDDDMAFEAV
+311 PESFIPQDDMVFEAV

-360 IGELNAKNNEFR
+360 IGSLNTKNNEFR
-372 IRNSKDDIVITGKVN
+372 IRNLDEDIVITGKVN

-394 QDNGNSGM
+394 QDNGNSNM

-411 GVNSDVF
+411 GVNSDIF

-441 RKGYYTVDENGI
+441 RQGYYTVDESGI
-453 YTTHFDDGGDNFNF
+453 YTAHFSDGGDDFNF
-467 IVGTAGTS
+467 IVGTAGGTD
-475 KAFQIRNEDEYALGR
+475 AFQIRNEEEYALGR

-496 RFAINDGKLVYYT
+496 RFAINDGQLVYFT
-509 EVYQML
+509 SVYQML
-515 LDGFGTAVMN
+515 LDGFGTAVIN
-525 MGSSTSAYRYTYDT
+525 MGTSTSAYRYTYDT

-551 IVAGVLQIRNDS
+551 IVAGVFQIMS
-563 SVPGYMLYDE
+563 GTSVQGYVIYDE
-573 STNKTFESET
+573 SSDKTYESEN
-583 SQATLMLDGLY
+583 SQATFTMDGLY

-622 RFYSEEGAVGS
+622 RFYSEQGAVGS
-633 EPATFTFIIRSVTV
+633 NPATFTFIVKDV
-647 ETGDTGENGKPITET
+647 EVDTGAVGDNDNPITET

-789 NTTTELPT
+789 NTTTKLPT

-836 STFQG
+836 STSQG

-888 YTVKEGENE
+888 YTVKDGETE
-897 TVYEGTVEKSSEFTS
+897 TVYEGTVEKSSEFTAVDGS
-912 VNNSEI
+912 DI
-918 WVFTSNDST
+918 WVFTSSDEA

-940 NLFSRYNETFSGD
+940 NLFSRYNETYNGD
-953 YRAEDGSRLKLD
+953 YRAENGSRLKLD

-984 SYFVVDNE
+984 SYFISE
-992 ENVVCMII
+992 SNVVCMII

-1038 KLDGYGKLSV
+1038 ELDGYGKLSV
-1048 FTISDEEEQ
+1048 FTIGNDSEKN
-1057 YIDENG
+1057 YIDDNG

-1070 EFTLTYKN
+1070 EFTLVYQD
-1078 GSENTTLVGK
+1078 GSENTTIVGK

-1143 YIIITNN
+1143 YIIITDN

-1195 TKYGFAVFNGTTRYY
+1195 TKYGFAVFNGATRYY
-1210 YNVENDEVVIYR
+1210 YNVVNDIVVIYR

-1261 GFAVLFGREEAT
+1261 GFAVLFGRDEAT

-1287 DYKKPLEDLT
+1287 NYKMPLEDLT
-1297 FTPNGLTSFN
+1297 FTPSGKVSFN

-1314 DGKEFDCT
+1314 DGSEFSCT
-1322 VTREENGTMYVTV
+1322 VTRTDDGTMYVTV

-1341 ISVTFNGDRNTYK
+1341 INVTFNGDRNTYE

-1364 PSCTYLNMYYLYAM
+1364 PSCYYLNMYYLYYM
-1378 LFGQSLANSWGEIA
+1378 LFGQTLVNNVGEIA
-1392 IITDYDETGV
+1392 IITDYDEYGV
-1402 AAENSYIKG
+1402 AAEKSYIQG
-1411 TFGENALMYDLD
+1411 TFGEGSLMYGVD
-1423 GKILSFNTADYTY
+1423 GEILSFNTDDYVY

-1445 NFEGA
+1445 NFKGV

-1465 VGYGY
+1465 VGSGY

-1475 TREETVESEDGYKVV
+1475 TREETVESADGYKVV
-1490 FERVIASDANLAQGA
+1490 FERVIATDTSLAQGA
-1505 FYSIKLFKKDGDGGD
+1505 FYSIKLFKDD
-1520 YVEVESATNIYAPS
+1520 VEIESAANIYATS

-1543 EKTEDGKITS
+1543 EKTDDGKITS

-1563 KTDAGVG
+1563 KTDTGVG

-1589 SCETVETIYSEDGKS
+1589 SCETVETIYSEDGLS
-1604 FVDFSSTNGILLMS
+1604 FVDLSPTKGILLIS
-1618 LTVKDEK
+1618 NTVKDEE
-1625 TEKETTYLYL
+1625 TENETTYLYL
-1635 VTECKYDE
+1635 ITESVYDDVAD
-1643 SNGVYT
+1643 VYT
-1649 VVTSAQKT
+1649 VKNSAGKT
-1657 FKVKFSG
+1657 FTVKISG

>member
-24 GKDIVKLSFETNG
+24 GEDIVKLSFETNG

-57 TRTGFEF
+57 TRTGYEF
-64 DGWFTDANFSGSAVT
+64 DGWFTDENFSGSAVT
-79 SVVAENDATYYAKWT
+79 STTPESNLTFYAKWT

-109 ATSLYLKAG
+109 TTSLSLKAG
-118 ANLYNAVKELAPSK
+118 VNLYNAVKELAPSK
-132 ANHQFAGWFKG
+132 ANHQFGGWFKG
-143 EDALTE
+143 DDALSE

-168 TVELYLQDKD
+168 TVELYLQDIE
-178 DETKYVKADSDV
+178 DETKYVKADNDV
-190 TAYDW
+190 TGYDW
-195 AGTQVSPEI
+195 AGTQVSPDEK
-204 DVTGFERNVGHE
+204 VEGFDRVIGHE
-216 GEVASKTLSE
+216 SEIASKTLSA
-226 NASENVFKLYFDR
+226 NASANVFKLYFDR

-248 GEEFDDVSFEVK
+248 GEDFDDISFEVK
-260 YGEEITVP
+260 YGEEVTVP
-268 VNFESEGRLLV
+268 VNFESEGKLLV

-288 IYKTNIIY
+288 IYKTNVIY
-296 SLLRNSI
+296 SLLRNLAQVS
-303 QDGSVDTE
+303 DTE
-311 PESFIPDDDMAFEAV
+311 PESFIPQDDMVFEAV

-360 IGELNAKNNEFR
+360 IGSLNTKNNEFR
-372 IRNSKDDIVITGKVN
+372 IRNLDEDIVITGKVN

-394 QDNGNSGM
+394 QDNGNSNM

-411 GVNSDVF
+411 GVNSDIF

-441 RKGYYTVDENGI
+441 RQGYYTVDESGI
-453 YTTHFDDGGDNFNF
+453 YTAHFSDGGDDFNF
-467 IVGTAGTS
+467 IVGTAGGTD
-475 KAFQIRNEDEYALGR
+475 AFQIRNEEEYALGR

-496 RFAINDGKLVYYT
+496 RFAINDGQLVYFT
-509 EVYQML
+509 SVYQML
-515 LDGFGTAVMN
+515 LDGFGTAVIN
-525 MGSSTSAYRYTYDT
+525 MGTSTSAYRYTYDT

-551 IVAGVLQIRNDS
+551 IVAGVFQIMS
-563 SVPGYMLYDE
+563 GTSVQGYVIYDE
-573 STNKTFESET
+573 SSDKTYESEN
-583 SQATLMLDGLY
+583 SQATFTMDGLY

-622 RFYSEEGAVGS
+622 RFYSEQGAVGS
-633 EPATFTFIIRSVTV
+633 NPATFTFIVKDV
-647 ETGDTGENGKPITET
+647 EVDTGAVGDNDNPITET

-789 NTTTELPT
+789 NTTTKLPT

-836 STFQG
+836 STSQG

-888 YTVKEGENE
+888 YTVKDGETE
-897 TVYEGTVEKSSEFTS
+897 TVYEGTVEKSSEFTAVDGS
-912 VNNSEI
+912 DI
-918 WVFTSNDST
+918 WVFTSSDEA

-940 NLFSRYNETFSGD
+940 NLFSRYNETYNGD
-953 YRAEDGSRLKLD
+953 YRAENGSRLKLD

-984 SYFVVDNE
+984 SYFISE
-992 ENVVCMII
+992 SNVVCMII

-1038 KLDGYGKLSV
+1038 ELDGYGKLSV
-1048 FTISDEEEQ
+1048 FTIGNDSEKN
-1057 YIDENG
+1057 YIDDNG

-1070 EFTLTYKN
+1070 EFTLVYQD
-1078 GSENTTLVGK
+1078 GSENTTIVGK

-1143 YIIITNN
+1143 YIIITDN

-1195 TKYGFAVFNGTTRYY
+1195 TKYGFAVFNGATRYY
-1210 YNVENDEVVIYR
+1210 YNVVNDIVVIYR

-1261 GFAVLFGREEAT
+1261 GFAVLFGRDEAT

-1287 DYKKPLEDLT
+1287 NYKKPLEDLT

-1392 IITDYDETGV
+1392 IITEYDEYGV

-1411 TFGENALMYDLD
+1411 TFGVSALMYDLN
-1423 GKILSFNTADYTY
+1423 GNILSFNTADYVY

-1445 NFEGA
+1445 NFEGE

-1465 VGYGY
+1465 LGYGY

-1475 TREETVESEDGYKVV
+1475 TREETVESADGYKVV
-1490 FERVIASDANLAQGA
+1490 FERVIATDTSLAQGA
-1505 FYSIKLFKKDGDGGD
+1505 FYSIKLFKDD
-1520 YVEVESATNIYAPS
+1520 VEIESAANIYATS

-1543 EKTEDGKITS
+1543 EKTDDGKITS

-1563 KTDAGVG
+1563 KTDTGVG

-1589 SCETVETIYSEDGKS
+1589 SCETVETIYSEDGLS
-1604 FVDFSSTNGILLMS
+1604 FVDLSPTKGILLIS
-1618 LTVKDEK
+1618 ITVKDEE
-1625 TEKETTYLYL
+1625 TENETTYLYL
-1635 VTECKYDE
+1635 ITESVYDDVA
-1643 SNGVYT
+1643 GVYK
-1649 VVTSAQKT
+1649 VKNSAGKT
-1657 FKVKFSG
+1657 FTVKISG

>member
-57 TRTGFEF
+57 TRTGYEF
-64 DGWFTDANFSGSAVT
+64 DGWFTDENFSGSAVT
-79 SVVAENDATYYAKWT
+79 STTPESNLTFYAKWT

-109 ATSLYLKAG
+109 TTSLSLKAG
-118 ANLYNAVKELAPSK
+118 VNLYNAVKELAPSK
-132 ANHQFAGWFKG
+132 ANHQFGGWFKG
-143 EDALTE
+143 DDALSE

-168 TVELYLQDKD
+168 TVELYLQDIE
-178 DETKYVKADSDV
+178 DETKYVKADNDV
-190 TAYDW
+190 TGYDW
-195 AGTQVSPEI
+195 AGTQVSPDEK
-204 DVTGFERNVGHE
+204 VEGFDRVIGHE
-216 GEVASKTLSE
+216 SEIASKTLSA
-226 NASENVFKLYFDR
+226 NASANVFKLYFDR

-248 GEEFDDVSFEVK
+248 GEDFDDISFEVK
-260 YGEEITVP
+260 YGEEVTVP
-268 VNFESEGRLLV
+268 VNFESEGKLLV

-288 IYKTNIIY
+288 IYKTNVIY
-296 SLLRNSI
+296 SLLRNLAQVS
-303 QDGSVDTE
+303 DTE
-311 PESFIPDDDMAFEAV
+311 PESFIPQDDMVFEAV

-360 IGELNAKNNEFR
+360 IGSLNTKNNEFR
-372 IRNSKDDIVITGKVN
+372 IRNLDEDIVITGKVN

-394 QDNGNSGM
+394 QDNGNSNM

-411 GVNSDVF
+411 GVNSDIF

-441 RKGYYTVDENGI
+441 RQGYYTVDESGI
-453 YTTHFDDGGDNFNF
+453 YTAHFSDGGDDFNF
-467 IVGTAGTS
+467 IVGTAGGTD
-475 KAFQIRNEDEYALGR
+475 AFQIRNEEEYALGR

-496 RFAINDGKLVYYT
+496 RFAINDGQLVYFT
-509 EVYQML
+509 SVYQML
-515 LDGFGTAVMN
+515 LDGFGTAVIN
-525 MGSSTSAYRYTYDT
+525 MGTSTSAYRYTYDT

-551 IVAGVLQIRNDS
+551 IVAGVFQIMS
-563 SVPGYMLYDE
+563 GTSVQGYVIYDE
-573 STNKTFESET
+573 SSDKTYESEN
-583 SQATLMLDGLY
+583 SQATFTMDGLY

-622 RFYSEEGAVGS
+622 RFYSEQGAVGS
-633 EPATFTFIIRSVTV
+633 NPATFTFIVKDV
-647 ETGDTGENGKPITET
+647 EVDTGAVGDNDNPITET

-789 NTTTELPT
+789 NTTTKLPT

-836 STFQG
+836 STSQG

-888 YTVKEGENE
+888 YTVKDGENE

-918 WVFTSNDST
+918 WVFTSNDGT

-940 NLFSRYNETFSGD
+940 NLFSRFNETYNGD

-1006 FDIKDNKQFTARGAE
+1006 FDIKDNKQFTARGVE

-1057 YIDENG
+1057 YIDQNG

-1143 YIIITNN
+1143 YIIITDN

-1261 GFAVLFGREEAT
+1261 GFAVLFGRDEAT
-1273 KEKYPVPLEKEGEE
+1273 KDKYPVPISKQGEE
-1287 DYKKPLEDLT
+1287 DYKMPLEDLT
-1297 FTPNGLTSFN
+1297 FTPSGKVSFN

-1314 DGKEFDCT
+1314 DGSEFSCT
-1322 VTREENGTMYVTV
+1322 VTRTDDGTMYVTV

-1341 ISVTFNGDRNTYK
+1341 INVTFNGDRNTYE

-1364 PSCTYLNMYYLYAM
+1364 PSCYYLNMYYLYYM
-1378 LFGQSLANSWGEIA
+1378 LFGQTLVNNVGEIA
-1392 IITDYDETGV
+1392 IITDYDEYGV
-1402 AAENSYIKG
+1402 AAEKSYIQG
-1411 TFGENALMYDLD
+1411 TFGEGSLMYGVD
-1423 GKILSFNTADYTY
+1423 GEILSFNTDDYVY

-1445 NFEGA
+1445 NFKGV

-1465 VGYGY
+1465 VGSGY

-1475 TREETVESEDGYKVV
+1475 TREETVESADGYKVV
-1490 FERVIASDANLAQGA
+1490 FERVIATDTSLAQGA
-1505 FYSIKLFKKDGDGGD
+1505 FYSIKLFKDD
-1520 YVEVESATNIYAPS
+1520 VEIESAANIYATS

-1543 EKTEDGKITS
+1543 EKTDDGKITS

-1563 KTDAGVG
+1563 KTDTGVG

-1589 SCETVETIYSEDGKS
+1589 SCETVETIYSEDGLS
-1604 FVDFSSTNGILLMS
+1604 FVDLSPTKGILLIS
-1618 LTVKDEK
+1618 NTVKDEE
-1625 TEKETTYLYL
+1625 TENETTYLYL
-1635 VTECKYDE
+1635 ITESVYDDVAD
-1643 SNGVYT
+1643 VYT
-1649 VVTSAQKT
+1649 VKNSAGKT
-1657 FKVKFSG
+1657 FTVKISG

>member
-57 TRTGFEF
+57 TRTGYEF
-64 DGWFTDANFSGSAVT
+64 DGWFTDENFSGSAVT
-79 SVVAENDATYYAKWT
+79 STTPESNLTFYAKWT

-109 ATSLYLKAG
+109 TTSLSLKAG
-118 ANLYNAVKELAPSK
+118 VNLYNAVKELAPSK
-132 ANHQFAGWFKG
+132 ANHQFGGWFKG
-143 EDALTE
+143 DDALSE

-168 TVELYLQDKD
+168 TVELYLQDIE
-178 DETKYVKADSDV
+178 DETKYVKADNDV
-190 TAYDW
+190 TGYDW
-195 AGTQVSPEI
+195 AGTQVSPDEK
-204 DVTGFERNVGHE
+204 VEGFDRVIGHE
-216 GEVASKTLSE
+216 SEIASKTLSA
-226 NASENVFKLYFDR
+226 NASANVFKLYFDR

-248 GEEFDDVSFEVK
+248 GEDFDDISFEVK
-260 YGEEITVP
+260 YGEEVTVP
-268 VNFESEGRLLV
+268 VNFESEGKLLV

-288 IYKTNIIY
+288 IYKTNVIY
-296 SLLRNSI
+296 SLLRNLAQVS
-303 QDGSVDTE
+303 DTE
-311 PESFIPDDDMAFEAV
+311 PESFIPQDDMVFEAV

-360 IGELNAKNNEFR
+360 IGSLNTKNNEFR
-372 IRNSKDDIVITGKVN
+372 IRNLDEDIVITGKVN

-394 QDNGNSGM
+394 QDNGNSNM

-411 GVNSDVF
+411 GVNSDIF

-441 RKGYYTVDENGI
+441 RQGYYTVDESGI
-453 YTTHFDDGGDNFNF
+453 YTAHFSDGGDDFNF
-467 IVGTAGTS
+467 IVGTAGGTD
-475 KAFQIRNEDEYALGR
+475 AFQIRNEEEYALGR

-496 RFAINDGKLVYYT
+496 RFAINDGQLVYFT
-509 EVYQML
+509 SVYQML
-515 LDGFGTAVMN
+515 LDGFGTAVIN
-525 MGSSTSAYRYTYDT
+525 MGTSTSAYRYTYDT

-551 IVAGVLQIRNDS
+551 IVAGVFQIMS
-563 SVPGYMLYDE
+563 GTSVQGYVIYDE
-573 STNKTFESET
+573 SSDKTYESEN
-583 SQATLMLDGLY
+583 SQATFTMDGLY

-622 RFYSEEGAVGS
+622 RFYSEQGAVGS
-633 EPATFTFIIRSVTV
+633 NPATFTFIVKDV
-647 ETGDTGENGKPITET
+647 EVDTGAVGDNDNPITET

-718 EGTIVFDENTKTY
+718 EGSVVFNQETNTY
-731 MYTADKYFDVE
+731 MYTAERYFDVE

-819 DGSFTA
+819 DGSFTV

-836 STFQG
+836 STSQG

-888 YTVKEGENE
+888 YTVKDGENE

-918 WVFTSNDST
+918 WVFTSNDGT

-940 NLFSRYNETFSGD
+940 NLFSRFNETYNGD

-1006 FDIKDNKQFTARGAE
+1006 FDIKDNKQFTARGVE

-1057 YIDENG
+1057 YIDQNG

-1143 YIIITNN
+1143 YIIITDN

-1261 GFAVLFGREEAT
+1261 GFAVLFGRDEAT
-1273 KEKYPVPLEKEGEE
+1273 KDKYPVPISKQGEE
-1287 DYKKPLEDLT
+1287 DYKMPLEDLT
-1297 FTPNGLTSFN
+1297 FTPSGKVSFN

-1314 DGKEFDCT
+1314 DGSEFSCT
-1322 VTREENGTMYVTV
+1322 VTRTDDGTMYVTV

-1341 ISVTFNGDRNTYK
+1341 INVTFNGDRSTYE

-1364 PSCTYLNMYYLYAM
+1364 PSCYYLNMYYLYYM
-1378 LFGQSLANSWGEIA
+1378 LFGQTLVNNVGEIA
-1392 IITDYDETGV
+1392 IITDYDEYGV
-1402 AAENSYIKG
+1402 AAEKSYIQG
-1411 TFGENALMYDLD
+1411 TFGEGSLMYGVD
-1423 GKILSFNTADYTY
+1423 GEILSFNTDDYVY

-1445 NFEGA
+1445 NFKGV

-1465 VGYGY
+1465 VGSGY

-1475 TREETVESEDGYKVV
+1475 TREETVESADGYKVV
-1490 FERVIASDANLAQGA
+1490 FERVIATDTSLAQGA
-1505 FYSIKLFKKDGDGGD
+1505 FYSIKLFKDD
-1520 YVEVESATNIYAPS
+1520 VEIESAANIYATS

-1543 EKTEDGKITS
+1543 EKTDDGKITS

-1563 KTDAGVG
+1563 KTDTGVG

-1589 SCETVETIYSEDGKS
+1589 SCETVETIYSEDGLS
-1604 FVDFSSTNGILLMS
+1604 FVDLSPTKGILLIS
-1618 LTVKDEK
+1618 NTVKDEE
-1625 TEKETTYLYL
+1625 TENETTYLYL
-1635 VTECKYDE
+1635 ITESVYDDVA
-1643 SNGVYT
+1643 GVYT
-1649 VVTSAQKT
+1649 VKNSAGKT
-1657 FKVKFSG
+1657 FTVKISG

>member
-57 TRTGFEF
+57 TRTGYEF
-64 DGWFTDANFSGSAVT
+64 DGWFTDENFSGSAVT
-79 SVVAENDATYYAKWT
+79 STTPESNLTFYAKWT

-109 ATSLYLKAG
+109 TTSLSLKAG
-118 ANLYNAVKELAPSK
+118 VNLYNAVKELAPSK
-132 ANHQFAGWFKG
+132 ANHQFGGWFKG
-143 EDALTE
+143 DDALSE

-168 TVELYLQDKD
+168 TVELYLQDIE
-178 DETKYVKADSDV
+178 DETKYVKADNDV
-190 TAYDW
+190 TGYDW
-195 AGTQVSPEI
+195 AGTQVSPDEK
-204 DVTGFERNVGHE
+204 VEGFDRVIGHE
-216 GEVASKTLSE
+216 SEIASKTLSA
-226 NASENVFKLYFDR
+226 NASANVFKLYFDR

-248 GEEFDDVSFEVK
+248 GEDFDDISFEVK
-260 YGEEITVP
+260 YGEEVTVP
-268 VNFESEGRLLV
+268 VNFESEGKLLV

-288 IYKTNIIY
+288 IYKTNVIY
-296 SLLRNSI
+296 SLLRNLAQVS
-303 QDGSVDTE
+303 DTE
-311 PESFIPDDDMAFEAV
+311 PESFIPQDDMVFEAV

-360 IGELNAKNNEFR
+360 IGSLNTKNNEFR
-372 IRNSKDDIVITGKVN
+372 IRNLDEDIVITGKVN

-394 QDNGNSGM
+394 QDNGNSNM

-411 GVNSDVF
+411 GVNSDIF

-441 RKGYYTVDENGI
+441 RQGYYTVDESGI
-453 YTTHFDDGGDNFNF
+453 YTAHFSDGGDDFNF
-467 IVGTAGTS
+467 IVGTAGGTD
-475 KAFQIRNEDEYALGR
+475 AFQIRNEEEYALGR

-496 RFAINDGKLVYYT
+496 RFAINDGQLVYFT
-509 EVYQML
+509 SVYQML
-515 LDGFGTAVMN
+515 LDGFGTAVIN
-525 MGSSTSAYRYTYDT
+525 MGTSTSAYRYTYDT

-551 IVAGVLQIRNDS
+551 IVAGVFQIMS
-563 SVPGYMLYDE
+563 GTSVQGYVIYDE
-573 STNKTFESET
+573 SSDKTYESEN
-583 SQATLMLDGLY
+583 SQATFTMDGLY

-718 EGTIVFDENTKTY
+718 EGSVVFNQETNTY
-731 MYTADKYFDVE
+731 MYTAERYFDVE

-836 STFQG
+836 STSQG

-888 YTVKEGENE
+888 YTVKDGENE

-918 WVFTSNDST
+918 WVFTSNDGT

-940 NLFSRYNETFSGD
+940 NLFSRFNETYNGD

-1006 FDIKDNKQFTARGAE
+1006 FDIKDNKQFTARGVE

-1057 YIDENG
+1057 YIDQNG

-1143 YIIITNN
+1143 YIIITDN

-1261 GFAVLFGREEAT
+1261 GFAVLFGRDEAT
-1273 KEKYPVPLEKEGEE
+1273 KDKYPVPISKQGEE
-1287 DYKKPLEDLT
+1287 DYKMPLEDLT
-1297 FTPNGLTSFN
+1297 FTPSGKVSFN

-1314 DGKEFDCT
+1314 DGSEFSCT
-1322 VTREENGTMYVTV
+1322 VTRTDDGTMYVTV

-1341 ISVTFNGDRNTYK
+1341 INVTFNGDRNTYE

-1364 PSCTYLNMYYLYAM
+1364 PSCYYLNMYYLYYM
-1378 LFGQSLANSWGEIA
+1378 LFGQTLVNNVGEIA
-1392 IITDYDETGV
+1392 IITDYDEYGV
-1402 AAENSYIKG
+1402 AAEKSYIQG
-1411 TFGENALMYDLD
+1411 TFGEGSLMYGVD
-1423 GKILSFNTADYTY
+1423 GEILSFNTDDYVY

-1445 NFEGA
+1445 NFKGV

-1465 VGYGY
+1465 VGSGY

-1475 TREETVESEDGYKVV
+1475 TREETVESADGYKVV
-1490 FERVIASDANLAQGA
+1490 FERVIATDTSLAQGA
-1505 FYSIKLFKKDGDGGD
+1505 FYSIKLFKDD
-1520 YVEVESATNIYAPS
+1520 VEIESAANIYATS

-1543 EKTEDGKITS
+1543 EKTDDGKITS

-1563 KTDAGVG
+1563 KTDTGVG

-1589 SCETVETIYSEDGKS
+1589 SCETVETIYSEDGLS
-1604 FVDFSSTNGILLMS
+1604 FVDLSPTKGILLIS
-1618 LTVKDEK
+1618 NTVKDEE
-1625 TEKETTYLYL
+1625 TENETTYLYL
-1635 VTECKYDE
+1635 ITESVYDDVA
-1643 SNGVYT
+1643 GVYT
-1649 VVTSAQKT
+1649 VKNSAGKT
-1657 FKVKFSG
+1657 FTVKISG

>member
-109 ATSLYLKAG
+109 ATSLHLKAG

-168 TVELYLQDKD
+168 TVELYLQDIE
-178 DETKYVKADSDV
+178 DETKYVKADNDV
-190 TAYDW
+190 TGYDW
-195 AGTQVSPEI
+195 AGTQVSPDEK
-204 DVTGFERNVGHE
+204 VEGFDRVIGHE
-216 GEVASKTLSE
+216 SEIASKTLSA
-226 NASENVFKLYFDR
+226 NASANVFKLYFDR

-248 GEEFDDVSFEVK
+248 GEDFDDISFEVK
-260 YGEEITVP
+260 YGEEVTVP
-268 VNFESEGRLLV
+268 VNFESEGKLLV

-288 IYKTNIIY
+288 IYKTNVIY
-296 SLLRNSI
+296 SLLRNLAQVS
-303 QDGSVDTE
+303 DTE
-311 PESFIPDDDMAFEAV
+311 PESFIPQDDMVFEAV

-360 IGELNAKNNEFR
+360 IGSLNTKNNEFR
-372 IRNSKDDIVITGKVN
+372 IRNLDEDIVITGKVN

-394 QDNGNSGM
+394 QDNGNSNM

-411 GVNSDVF
+411 GVNSDIF

-441 RKGYYTVDENGI
+441 RQGYYTVDESGI
-453 YTTHFDDGGDNFNF
+453 YTAHFSDGGDDFNF
-467 IVGTAGTS
+467 IVGTAGGTD
-475 KAFQIRNEDEYALGR
+475 AFQIRNEEEYALGR

-496 RFAINDGKLVYYT
+496 RFAINDGQLVYFT
-509 EVYQML
+509 SVYQML
-515 LDGFGTAVMN
+515 LDGFGTAVIN
-525 MGSSTSAYRYTYDT
+525 MGTSTSAYRYTYDT

-551 IVAGVLQIRNDS
+551 IVAGVFQIMS
-563 SVPGYMLYDE
+563 GTSVQGYVIYDE
-573 STNKTFESET
+573 SSDKTYESEN
-583 SQATLMLDGLY
+583 SQATFTMDGLY

-622 RFYSEEGAVGS
+622 RFYSEQGAVGS
-633 EPATFTFIIRSVTV
+633 NPATFTFIVKDV
-647 ETGDTGENGKPITET
+647 EVDTGAVGDNDNPITET

-789 NTTTELPT
+789 NTTTKLPT

-836 STFQG
+836 STSQG

-888 YTVKEGENE
+888 YTVKDGETE
-897 TVYEGTVEKSSEFTS
+897 TVYEGTVEKSSEFTAVDGS
-912 VNNSEI
+912 DI
-918 WVFTSNDST
+918 WVFTSSDEA

-940 NLFSRYNETFSGD
+940 NLFSRYNETYNGD

-984 SYFVVDNE
+984 SYFISE
-992 ENVVCMII
+992 SNVVCMII

-1038 KLDGYGKLSV
+1038 ELDGYGKLSV
-1048 FTISDEEEQ
+1048 FTIGNDSEKN
-1057 YIDENG
+1057 YIDDNG

-1070 EFTLTYKN
+1070 EFTLVYQD
-1078 GSENTTLVGK
+1078 GSENTTIVGK

-1143 YIIITNN
+1143 YIIITDN

-1195 TKYGFAVFNGTTRYY
+1195 TKYGFAVFNGATRYY
-1210 YNVENDEVVIYR
+1210 YNVVNDIVVIYR

-1261 GFAVLFGREEAT
+1261 GFAVLFGRDEAT

-1287 DYKKPLEDLT
+1287 NYKKPLEDLT
-1297 FTPNGLTSFN
+1297 FTPSGKVSFN

-1314 DGKEFDCT
+1314 DGSEFSCT
-1322 VTREENGTMYVTV
+1322 VTRTDDGTMYVTV

-1341 ISVTFNGDRNTYK
+1341 INVTFNGDRNTYK

-1364 PSCTYLNMYYLYAM
+1364 PSCYYLNMYYLYYM
-1378 LFGQSLANSWGEIA
+1378 LFGQTLVNNVGEIA
-1392 IITDYDETGV
+1392 IITDYDEYGV
-1402 AAENSYIKG
+1402 AAAKSYIQG
-1411 TFGENALMYDLD
+1411 TFGEGSLMYGVD
-1423 GKILSFNTADYTY
+1423 GEILSFNTDDYVY

-1445 NFEGA
+1445 NFKGA

-1465 VGYGY
+1465 VGSGY

-1475 TREETVESEDGYKVV
+1475 TREETVESTDGYKVV
-1490 FERVIASDANLAQGA
+1490 FERVIATDTSLAQGA
-1505 FYSIKLFKKDGDGGD
+1505 FYSIKLFKDD
-1520 YVEVESATNIYAPS
+1520 VEIESAANIYATS

-1543 EKTEDGKITS
+1543 EKTDDGKITS

-1563 KTDAGVG
+1563 KTDTGVG

-1589 SCETVETIYSEDGKS
+1589 SCETVETIYSEDGLS
-1604 FVDFSSTNGILLMS
+1604 FVDLSPTKGILLIS
-1618 LTVKDEK
+1618 ITVKDEE
-1625 TEKETTYLYL
+1625 TENETTYLYL
-1635 VTECKYDE
+1635 ITESVYDDVA
-1643 SNGVYT
+1643 GVYK
-1649 VVTSAQKT
+1649 VKNSAGKT
-1657 FKVKFSG
+1657 FTVKISG

>member
-57 TRTGFEF
+57 TRTGYEF
-64 DGWFTDANFSGSAVT
+64 DGWFTDENFSGSAVT
-79 SVVAENDATYYAKWT
+79 STTPESNLTFYAKWT

-109 ATSLYLKAG
+109 TTSLSLKAG
-118 ANLYNAVKELAPSK
+118 VNLYNAVKELAPSK
-132 ANHQFAGWFKG
+132 ANHQFGGWFKG
-143 EDALTE
+143 DDALSE

-168 TVELYLQDKD
+168 TVELYLQDIE
-178 DETKYVKADSDV
+178 DETKYVKADNDV
-190 TAYDW
+190 TGYDW
-195 AGTQVSPEI
+195 AGTQVSPDEK
-204 DVTGFERNVGHE
+204 VEGFDRVIGHE
-216 GEVASKTLSE
+216 SEIASKTLSA
-226 NASENVFKLYFDR
+226 NASANVFKLYFDR

-248 GEEFDDVSFEVK
+248 GEEFDDISFEVK
-260 YGEEITVP
+260 YGEEVTVP
-268 VNFESEGRLLV
+268 VNFESEGKLLV

-288 IYKTNIIY
+288 IYKTNVIY
-296 SLLRNSI
+296 SLLRNLAQVS
-303 QDGSVDTE
+303 DTE
-311 PESFIPDDDMAFEAV
+311 PESFIPQDDMVFEAV

-360 IGELNAKNNEFR
+360 IGSLNTKNNEFR

-394 QDNGNSGM
+394 QDNGNSNM

-411 GVNSDVF
+411 GVNSDIF

-441 RKGYYTVDENGI
+441 RQGYYTVDESGI
-453 YTTHFDDGGDNFNF
+453 YTAHFSDGGDDFNF
-467 IVGTAGTS
+467 IVGTAGGTD
-475 KAFQIRNEDEYALGR
+475 AFQIRNEEEYALGR

-496 RFAINDGKLVYYT
+496 RFAINDGQLVYFT
-509 EVYQML
+509 SVYQML
-515 LDGFGTAVMN
+515 LDGFGTAVIN
-525 MGSSTSAYRYTYDT
+525 MGTSTSAYRYTYDT

-551 IVAGVLQIRNDS
+551 IVAGVFQIMS
-563 SVPGYMLYDE
+563 GTSVQGYVIYDE
-573 STNKTFESET
+573 SSDKTYESEN
-583 SQATLMLDGLY
+583 SQATFTMDGLY

-622 RFYSEEGAVGS
+622 RFYSEQGAVGS

-789 NTTTELPT
+789 NTTTKLPT

-836 STFQG
+836 STSQG

-888 YTVKEGENE
+888 YTVKDGETE
-897 TVYEGTVEKSSEFTS
+897 TVYEGTVEKSSEFTAVDGS
-912 VNNSEI
+912 DI
-918 WVFTSNDST
+918 WVFTSSDEA

-940 NLFSRYNETFSGD
+940 NLFSRYNETYNGD
-953 YRAEDGSRLKLD
+953 YRAENGSRLKLD

-984 SYFVVDNE
+984 SYFISE
-992 ENVVCMII
+992 SNVVCMII

-1038 KLDGYGKLSV
+1038 ELDGYGKLSV
-1048 FTISDEEEQ
+1048 FTIGNDSEKN
-1057 YIDENG
+1057 YIDDNG

-1070 EFTLTYKN
+1070 EFTLVYQD
-1078 GSENTTLVGK
+1078 GSENTTIVGK

-1143 YIIITNN
+1143 YIIITDN

-1195 TKYGFAVFNGTTRYY
+1195 TKYGFAVFNGATRYY
-1210 YNVENDEVVIYR
+1210 YNVVNDIVVIYR

-1261 GFAVLFGREEAT
+1261 GFAVLFGRDEAT

-1287 DYKKPLEDLT
+1287 NYKKPLEDLT

-1392 IITDYDETGV
+1392 IITEYDEYGV

-1411 TFGENALMYDLD
+1411 TFGVSALMYDLN
-1423 GKILSFNTADYTY
+1423 GNILSFNTADYVY

-1445 NFEGA
+1445 NFEGE

-1465 VGYGY
+1465 LGYGY

-1475 TREETVESEDGYKVV
+1475 TREETVESADGYKVV
-1490 FERVIASDANLAQGA
+1490 FERVIATDTSLAQGA
-1505 FYSIKLFKKDGDGGD
+1505 FYSIKLFKDD
-1520 YVEVESATNIYAPS
+1520 VEIESAANIYATS

-1543 EKTEDGKITS
+1543 EKTDDGKITS

-1563 KTDAGVG
+1563 KTDTGVG

-1589 SCETVETIYSEDGKS
+1589 SCETVETIYSEDGLS
-1604 FVDFSSTNGILLMS
+1604 FVDLSPTKGILLIS
-1618 LTVKDEK
+1618 ITVKDEE
-1625 TEKETTYLYL
+1625 TENETTYLYL
-1635 VTECKYDE
+1635 ITESVYDDVA
-1643 SNGVYT
+1643 GVYK
-1649 VVTSAQKT
+1649 VKNSAGKT
-1657 FKVKFSG
+1657 FTVKISG

>member
-57 TRTGFEF
+57 TRTGYEF
-64 DGWFTDANFSGSAVT
+64 DGWFTDENFSGSAVT
-79 SVVAENDATYYAKWT
+79 STTPESNLTFYAKWT

-109 ATSLYLKAG
+109 TTSLSLKAG
-118 ANLYNAVKELAPSK
+118 VNLYNAVKELAPSK
-132 ANHQFAGWFKG
+132 ANHQFGGWFKG
-143 EDALTE
+143 DDALSE

-168 TVELYLQDKD
+168 TVELYLQDIE
-178 DETKYVKADSDV
+178 DETKYVKADNDV
-190 TAYDW
+190 TGYDW
-195 AGTQVSPEI
+195 AGTQVSPDEK
-204 DVTGFERNVGHE
+204 VEGFDRVIGHE
-216 GEVASKTLSE
+216 SEIASKTLSA
-226 NASENVFKLYFDR
+226 NASANVFKLYFDR

-248 GEEFDDVSFEVK
+248 GEDFDDISFEVK
-260 YGEEITVP
+260 YGEEVTVP
-268 VNFESEGRLLV
+268 VNFESEGKLLV

-288 IYKTNIIY
+288 IYKTNVIY
-296 SLLRNSI
+296 SLLRNLAQVS
-303 QDGSVDTE
+303 DTE
-311 PESFIPDDDMAFEAV
+311 PESFIPQDDMVFEAV

-360 IGELNAKNNEFR
+360 IGSLNTKNNEFR
-372 IRNSKDDIVITGKVN
+372 IRNLDEDIVITGKVN

-394 QDNGNSGM
+394 QDNGNSNM

-411 GVNSDVF
+411 GVNSDIF

-441 RKGYYTVDENGI
+441 RQGYYTVDESGI
-453 YTTHFDDGGDNFNF
+453 YTAHFSDGGDDFNF
-467 IVGTAGTS
+467 IVGTAGGTD
-475 KAFQIRNEDEYALGR
+475 AFQIRNEEEYALGR

-496 RFAINDGKLVYYT
+496 RFAINDGQLVYFT
-509 EVYQML
+509 SVYQML
-515 LDGFGTAVMN
+515 LDGFGTAVIN
-525 MGSSTSAYRYTYDT
+525 MGTSTSAYRYTYDT

-551 IVAGVLQIRNDS
+551 IVAGVFQIMS
-563 SVPGYMLYDE
+563 GTSVQGYVIYDE
-573 STNKTFESET
+573 SSDKTYESEN
-583 SQATLMLDGLY
+583 SQATFTMDGLY

-622 RFYSEEGAVGS
+622 RFYSEQGAVGS
-633 EPATFTFIIRSVTV
+633 NPATFTFIVKDV
-647 ETGDTGENGKPITET
+647 EVDTGAVGDNDNPITET

-836 STFQG
+836 STSQG

-888 YTVKEGENE
+888 YTVKDGENE

-918 WVFTSNDST
+918 WVFTSNDGT

-940 NLFSRYNETFSGD
+940 NLFSRFNETYNGD

-1006 FDIKDNKQFTARGAE
+1006 FDIKDNKQFTARGVE

-1057 YIDENG
+1057 YIDQNG

-1143 YIIITNN
+1143 YIIITDN

-1261 GFAVLFGREEAT
+1261 GFAVLFGRDEAT
-1273 KEKYPVPLEKEGEE
+1273 KDKYPVPISKQGEE
-1287 DYKKPLEDLT
+1287 DYKMPLEDLT
-1297 FTPNGLTSFN
+1297 FTPSGKVSFN

-1314 DGKEFDCT
+1314 DGSEFSCT
-1322 VTREENGTMYVTV
+1322 VTRTDDGTMYVTV

-1341 ISVTFNGDRNTYK
+1341 INVTFNGDRNTYE

-1364 PSCTYLNMYYLYAM
+1364 PSCYYLNMYYLYYM
-1378 LFGQSLANSWGEIA
+1378 LFGQTLVNNVGEIA
-1392 IITDYDETGV
+1392 IITDYDEYGV
-1402 AAENSYIKG
+1402 AAEKSYIQG
-1411 TFGENALMYDLD
+1411 TFGEGSLMYGVD
-1423 GKILSFNTADYTY
+1423 GEILSFNTDDYVY

-1445 NFEGA
+1445 NFKGV

-1465 VGYGY
+1465 VGSGY

-1475 TREETVESEDGYKVV
+1475 TREETVESADGYKVV
-1490 FERVIASDANLAQGA
+1490 FERVIATDTSLAQGA
-1505 FYSIKLFKKDGDGGD
+1505 FYSIKLFKDD
-1520 YVEVESATNIYAPS
+1520 VEIESAANIYATS

-1543 EKTEDGKITS
+1543 EKTDDGKITS

-1563 KTDAGVG
+1563 KTDTGVG

-1589 SCETVETIYSEDGKS
+1589 SCETVETIYSEDGLS
-1604 FVDFSSTNGILLMS
+1604 FVDLSPTKGILLIS
-1618 LTVKDEK
+1618 ITVKDEE
-1625 TEKETTYLYL
+1625 TENETTYLYL
-1635 VTECKYDE
+1635 ITESVYDDVA
-1643 SNGVYT
+1643 GVYK
-1649 VVTSAQKT
+1649 VKNSAGKT
-1657 FKVKFSG
+1657 FTVKISG

>member
-57 TRTGFEF
+57 TRTGYEF
-64 DGWFTDANFSGSAVT
+64 DGWFTDENFSGSAVT
-79 SVVAENDATYYAKWT
+79 STTPESNLTFYAKWT

-109 ATSLYLKAG
+109 TTSLSLKAG
-118 ANLYNAVKELAPSK
+118 VNLYNAVKELAPSK
-132 ANHQFAGWFKG
+132 ANHQFGGWFKG
-143 EDALTE
+143 DDALSE

-168 TVELYLQDKD
+168 TVELYLQDIE
-178 DETKYVKADSDV
+178 DETKYVKADNDV
-190 TAYDW
+190 TGYDW
-195 AGTQVSPEI
+195 AGTQVSPDEK
-204 DVTGFERNVGHE
+204 VEGFDRVIGHE
-216 GEVASKTLSE
+216 SEIASKTLSA
-226 NASENVFKLYFDR
+226 NASANVFKLYFDR

-248 GEEFDDVSFEVK
+248 GEDFDDISFEVK
-260 YGEEITVP
+260 YGEEVTVP
-268 VNFESEGRLLV
+268 VNFESEGKLLV

-288 IYKTNIIY
+288 IYKTNVIY
-296 SLLRNSI
+296 SLLRNLAQVS
-303 QDGSVDTE
+303 DTE
-311 PESFIPDDDMAFEAV
+311 PESFIPQDDMVFEAV

-360 IGELNAKNNEFR
+360 IGSLNTKNNEFR
-372 IRNSKDDIVITGKVN
+372 IRNLDEDIVITGKVN

-394 QDNGNSGM
+394 QDNGNSNM

-411 GVNSDVF
+411 GVNSDIF

-441 RKGYYTVDENGI
+441 RQGYYTVDESGI
-453 YTTHFDDGGDNFNF
+453 YTAHFSDGGDDFNF
-467 IVGTAGTS
+467 IVGTAGGTD
-475 KAFQIRNEDEYALGR
+475 AFQIRNEEEYALGR

-496 RFAINDGKLVYYT
+496 RFAINDGQLVYFT
-509 EVYQML
+509 SVYQML
-515 LDGFGTAVMN
+515 LDGFGTAVIN
-525 MGSSTSAYRYTYDT
+525 MGTSTSAYRYTYDT

-551 IVAGVLQIRNDS
+551 IVAGVFQIMS
-563 SVPGYMLYDE
+563 GTSVQGYVIYDE
-573 STNKTFESET
+573 SSDKTYESEN
-583 SQATLMLDGLY
+583 SQATFTMDGLY

-718 EGTIVFDENTKTY
+718 EGSVVFNQETNTY
-731 MYTADKYFDVE
+731 MYTAERYFDVE

-836 STFQG
+836 STSQG

-888 YTVKEGENE
+888 YTVKDGENE

-918 WVFTSNDST
+918 WVFTSNDGT

-940 NLFSRYNETFSGD
+940 NLFSRFNETYNGD

-1057 YIDENG
+1057 YIDQNG

-1143 YIIITNN
+1143 YIIITDN

-1261 GFAVLFGREEAT
+1261 GFAVLFGRDEAT
-1273 KEKYPVPLEKEGEE
+1273 KDKYPVPISKQGEE
-1287 DYKKPLEDLT
+1287 DYKMPLEDLT
-1297 FTPNGLTSFN
+1297 FTPSGKVSFN

-1314 DGKEFDCT
+1314 DGSEFSCT
-1322 VTREENGTMYVTV
+1322 VTRTDDGTMYVTV

-1341 ISVTFNGDRNTYK
+1341 INVTFNGDRNTYE

-1364 PSCTYLNMYYLYAM
+1364 PSCYYLNMYYLYYM
-1378 LFGQSLANSWGEIA
+1378 LFGQTLVNNVGEIA
-1392 IITDYDETGV
+1392 IITDYDEYGV
-1402 AAENSYIKG
+1402 AAEKSYIQG
-1411 TFGENALMYDLD
+1411 TFGEGSLMYGVD
-1423 GKILSFNTADYTY
+1423 GEILSFNTDDYVY

-1445 NFEGA
+1445 NFKGV

-1465 VGYGY
+1465 VGSGY

-1475 TREETVESEDGYKVV
+1475 TREETVESADGYKVV
-1490 FERVIASDANLAQGA
+1490 FERVIATDTSLAQGA
-1505 FYSIKLFKKDGDGGD
+1505 FYSIKLFKDD
-1520 YVEVESATNIYAPS
+1520 VEIESAANIYATS

-1543 EKTEDGKITS
+1543 EKTDDGKITS

-1563 KTDAGVG
+1563 KTDTGVG

-1589 SCETVETIYSEDGKS
+1589 SCETVETIYSEDGLS
-1604 FVDFSSTNGILLMS
+1604 FVDLSPTKGILLIS
-1618 LTVKDEK
+1618 NTVKDEE
-1625 TEKETTYLYL
+1625 TENETTYLYL
-1635 VTECKYDE
+1635 ITESVYDDVA
-1643 SNGVYT
+1643 GVYT
-1649 VVTSAQKT
+1649 VKNSAGKT
-1657 FKVKFSG
+1657 FTVKISG

>member
-57 TRTGFEF
+57 TRTGYEF
-64 DGWFTDANFSGSAVT
+64 DGWFTDENFSGSAVT
-79 SVVAENDATYYAKWT
+79 STTPESNLTFYAKWT

-109 ATSLYLKAG
+109 TTSLSLKAG
-118 ANLYNAVKELAPSK
+118 VNLYNAVKELAPSK
-132 ANHQFAGWFKG
+132 ANHQFGGWFKG
-143 EDALTE
+143 DDALSE

-168 TVELYLQDKD
+168 TVELYLQDIE
-178 DETKYVKADSDV
+178 DETKYVKADNDV
-190 TAYDW
+190 TGYDW
-195 AGTQVSPEI
+195 AGTQVSPDEK
-204 DVTGFERNVGHE
+204 VEGFDRVIGHE
-216 GEVASKTLSE
+216 SEIASKTLSA
-226 NASENVFKLYFDR
+226 NASANVFKLYFDR

-248 GEEFDDVSFEVK
+248 GEDFDDISFEVK
-260 YGEEITVP
+260 YGEEVTVP
-268 VNFESEGRLLV
+268 VNFESEGKLLV

-288 IYKTNIIY
+288 IYKTNVIY
-296 SLLRNSI
+296 SLLRNLAQVS
-303 QDGSVDTE
+303 DTE
-311 PESFIPDDDMAFEAV
+311 PESFIPQDDMVFEAV

-360 IGELNAKNNEFR
+360 IGSLNTKNNEFR
-372 IRNSKDDIVITGKVN
+372 IRNLDEDIVITGKVN

-394 QDNGNSGM
+394 QDNGNSNM

-411 GVNSDVF
+411 GVNSDIF

-441 RKGYYTVDENGI
+441 RQGYYTVDESGI
-453 YTTHFDDGGDNFNF
+453 YTAHFSDGGDDFNF
-467 IVGTAGTS
+467 IVGTAGGTD
-475 KAFQIRNEDEYALGR
+475 AFQIRNEEEYALGR

-496 RFAINDGKLVYYT
+496 RFAINDGQLVYFT
-509 EVYQML
+509 SVYQML
-515 LDGFGTAVMN
+515 LDGFGTAVIN
-525 MGSSTSAYRYTYDT
+525 MGTSTSAYRYTYDT

-551 IVAGVLQIRNDS
+551 IVAGVFQIMS
-563 SVPGYMLYDE
+563 GTSVQGYVIYDE
-573 STNKTFESET
+573 SSDKTYESEN
-583 SQATLMLDGLY
+583 SQATFTMDGLY

-622 RFYSEEGAVGS
+622 RFYSEQGAVGS
-633 EPATFTFIIRSVTV
+633 NPATFTFIVKDV
-647 ETGDTGENGKPITET
+647 EVDTGAVGDNDNPITET

-789 NTTTELPT
+789 NTTTKLPT

-836 STFQG
+836 STSQG

-888 YTVKEGENE
+888 YTVKDGETE
-897 TVYEGTVEKSSEFTS
+897 TVYEGTVEKSSEFTAVDGS
-912 VNNSEI
+912 DI
-918 WVFTSNDST
+918 WVFTSSDEA

-940 NLFSRYNETFSGD
+940 NLFSRYNETYNGD
-953 YRAEDGSRLKLD
+953 YRAENGSRLKLD

-984 SYFVVDNE
+984 SYFISE
-992 ENVVCMII
+992 SNVVCMII

-1038 KLDGYGKLSV
+1038 ELDGYGKLSV
-1048 FTISDEEEQ
+1048 FTIGNDSEKN
-1057 YIDENG
+1057 YIDDNG

-1070 EFTLTYKN
+1070 EFTLVYQD
-1078 GSENTTLVGK
+1078 GSENTTIVGK

-1143 YIIITNN
+1143 YIIITDN

-1195 TKYGFAVFNGTTRYY
+1195 TKYGFAVFNGATRYY
-1210 YNVENDEVVIYR
+1210 YNVVNDIVVIYR

-1261 GFAVLFGREEAT
+1261 GFAVLFGRDEAT

-1287 DYKKPLEDLT
+1287 NYKMPLEDLT
-1297 FTPNGLTSFN
+1297 FTPSGKVSFN

-1314 DGKEFDCT
+1314 DGSEFSCT
-1322 VTREENGTMYVTV
+1322 VTRTDDGTMYVTV

-1341 ISVTFNGDRNTYK
+1341 INVTFNGDRNTYE

-1364 PSCTYLNMYYLYAM
+1364 PSCYYLNMYYLYYM
-1378 LFGQSLANSWGEIA
+1378 LFGQTLVNNVGEIA
-1392 IITDYDETGV
+1392 IITDYDEYGV
-1402 AAENSYIKG
+1402 AAEKSYIQG
-1411 TFGENALMYDLD
+1411 TFGEGSLMYGVD
-1423 GKILSFNTADYTY
+1423 GEILSFNTDDYVY

-1445 NFEGA
+1445 NFKGV

-1465 VGYGY
+1465 VGSGY

-1475 TREETVESEDGYKVV
+1475 TREETVESADGYKVV
-1490 FERVIASDANLAQGA
+1490 FERVIATDTSLAQGA
-1505 FYSIKLFKKDGDGGD
+1505 FYSIKLFKDD
-1520 YVEVESATNIYAPS
+1520 VEIESAANIYATS

-1543 EKTEDGKITS
+1543 EKTDDGKITS

-1563 KTDAGVG
+1563 KTDTGVG

-1589 SCETVETIYSEDGKS
+1589 SCETVETIYSEDGLS
-1604 FVDFSSTNGILLMS
+1604 FVDLSPTKGILLIS
-1618 LTVKDEK
+1618 NTVKDEE
-1625 TEKETTYLYL
+1625 TENETTYLYL
-1635 VTECKYDE
+1635 ITESVYDDVAD
-1643 SNGVYT
+1643 VYT
-1649 VVTSAQKT
+1649 VKNSAGKT
-1657 FKVKFSG
+1657 FTVKISG

>member
-57 TRTGFEF
+57 TRTGYEF
-64 DGWFTDANFSGSAVT
+64 DGWFTDENFSGSAVT
-79 SVVAENDATYYAKWT
+79 STTPESNLTFYAKWT

-109 ATSLYLKAG
+109 TTSLSLKAG
-118 ANLYNAVKELAPSK
+118 VNLYNAVKELAPSK
-132 ANHQFAGWFKG
+132 ANHQFGGWFKG
-143 EDALTE
+143 DDALSE

-168 TVELYLQDKD
+168 TVELYLQDIE
-178 DETKYVKADSDV
+178 DETKYVKADNDV
-190 TAYDW
+190 TGYDW
-195 AGTQVSPEI
+195 AGTQVSPDEK
-204 DVTGFERNVGHE
+204 VEGFDRVIGHE
-216 GEVASKTLSE
+216 SEIASKTLSA
-226 NASENVFKLYFDR
+226 NASANVFKLYFDR

-248 GEEFDDVSFEVK
+248 GEDFDDISFEVK
-260 YGEEITVP
+260 YGEEVTVP
-268 VNFESEGRLLV
+268 VNFESEGKLLV

-288 IYKTNIIY
+288 IYKTNVIY
-296 SLLRNSI
+296 SLLRNLAQVS
-303 QDGSVDTE
+303 DTE
-311 PESFIPDDDMAFEAV
+311 PESFIPQDDMVFEAV

-360 IGELNAKNNEFR
+360 IGSLNTKNNEFR
-372 IRNSKDDIVITGKVN
+372 IRNLDEDIVITGKVN

-394 QDNGNSGM
+394 QDNGNSNM

-411 GVNSDVF
+411 GVNSDIF

-441 RKGYYTVDENGI
+441 RQGYYTVDESGI
-453 YTTHFDDGGDNFNF
+453 YTAHFSDGGDDFNF
-467 IVGTAGTS
+467 IVGTAGGTD
-475 KAFQIRNEDEYALGR
+475 AFQIRNEEEYALGR

-496 RFAINDGKLVYYT
+496 RFAINDGQLVYFT
-509 EVYQML
+509 SVYQML
-515 LDGFGTAVMN
+515 LDGFGTAVIN
-525 MGSSTSAYRYTYDT
+525 MGTSTSAYRYTYDT

-551 IVAGVLQIRNDS
+551 IVAGVFQIMS
-563 SVPGYMLYDE
+563 GTSVQGYVIYDE
-573 STNKTFESET
+573 SSDKTYESEN
-583 SQATLMLDGLY
+583 SQATFTMDGLY

-622 RFYSEEGAVGS
+622 RFYSEQGAVGS
-633 EPATFTFIIRSVTV
+633 NPATFTFIVKDV
-647 ETGDTGENGKPITET
+647 EVDTGAVGDNDNPITET

-789 NTTTELPT
+789 NTTTKLPT

-825 VYTVSGNILTV
+825 AYTVSGNILTV
-836 STFQG
+836 STSQG

-888 YTVKEGENE
+888 YTVKDGETE
-897 TVYEGTVEKSSEFTS
+897 TVYEGTVEKSSEFTAVDGS
-912 VNNSEI
+912 DI
-918 WVFTSNDST
+918 WVFTSSDEA

-940 NLFSRYNETFSGD
+940 NLFSRYNETYNGD
-953 YRAEDGSRLKLD
+953 YRAENGSRLKLD

-984 SYFVVDNE
+984 SYFISE
-992 ENVVCMII
+992 SNVVCMII

-1038 KLDGYGKLSV
+1038 ELDGYGKLSV
-1048 FTISDEEEQ
+1048 FTIGNDSEKN
-1057 YIDENG
+1057 YIDDNG

-1070 EFTLTYKN
+1070 EFTLVYQD
-1078 GSENTTLVGK
+1078 GSENTTIVGK

-1143 YIIITNN
+1143 YIIITDN

-1261 GFAVLFGREEAT
+1261 GFAVLFGRDEAT
-1273 KEKYPVPLEKEGEE
+1273 KDKYPVPISKQGEE
-1287 DYKKPLEDLT
+1287 DYKMPLEDLT
-1297 FTPNGLTSFN
+1297 FTPSGKVSFN

-1314 DGKEFDCT
+1314 DGSEFSCT
-1322 VTREENGTMYVTV
+1322 VTRTDDGTMYVTV

-1341 ISVTFNGDRNTYK
+1341 INVTFNGDRNTYE

-1364 PSCTYLNMYYLYAM
+1364 PSCYYLNMYYLYYM
-1378 LFGQSLANSWGEIA
+1378 LFGQTLVNNVGEIA
-1392 IITDYDETGV
+1392 IITDYDEYGV
-1402 AAENSYIKG
+1402 AAEKSYIQG
-1411 TFGENALMYDLD
+1411 TFGEGSLMYGVD
-1423 GKILSFNTADYTY
+1423 GEILSFNTDDYVY

-1445 NFEGA
+1445 NFKGV

-1465 VGYGY
+1465 VGSGY

-1475 TREETVESEDGYKVV
+1475 TREETVESADGYKVV
-1490 FERVIASDANLAQGA
+1490 FERVIATDTSLAQGA
-1505 FYSIKLFKKDGDGGD
+1505 FYSIKLFKDD
-1520 YVEVESATNIYAPS
+1520 VEIESAANIYATS

-1543 EKTEDGKITS
+1543 EKTDDGKITS

-1563 KTDAGVG
+1563 KTDTGVG

-1589 SCETVETIYSEDGKS
+1589 SCETVETIYSEDGLS
-1604 FVDFSSTNGILLMS
+1604 FVDLSPTKGILLIS
-1618 LTVKDEK
+1618 NTVKDEE
-1625 TEKETTYLYL
+1625 TENETTYLYL
-1635 VTECKYDE
+1635 ITESVYDDVA
-1643 SNGVYT
+1643 GVYT
-1649 VVTSAQKT
+1649 VKNSAGKT
-1657 FKVKFSG
+1657 FTVKISG

>member
-57 TRTGFEF
+57 TRTGYEF
-64 DGWFTDANFSGSAVT
+64 DGWFTDENFSGSAVT
-79 SVVAENDATYYAKWT
+79 STTPESNLTFYAKWT

-109 ATSLYLKAG
+109 TTSLSLKAG
-118 ANLYNAVKELAPSK
+118 VNLYNAVKELAPSK
-132 ANHQFAGWFKG
+132 ANHQFGGWFKG
-143 EDALTE
+143 DDALSE

-168 TVELYLQDKD
+168 TVELYLQDIE
-178 DETKYVKADSDV
+178 DETKYVKADNDV
-190 TAYDW
+190 TGYDW
-195 AGTQVSPEI
+195 AGTQVSPDEK
-204 DVTGFERNVGHE
+204 VEGFDRVIGHE
-216 GEVASKTLSE
+216 SEIASKTLSA
-226 NASENVFKLYFDR
+226 NASANVFKLYFDR

-248 GEEFDDVSFEVK
+248 GEDFDDISFEVK
-260 YGEEITVP
+260 YGEEVTVP
-268 VNFESEGRLLV
+268 VNFESEGKLLV

-288 IYKTNIIY
+288 IYKTNVIY
-296 SLLRNSI
+296 SLLRNLAQVS
-303 QDGSVDTE
+303 DTE
-311 PESFIPDDDMAFEAV
+311 PESFIPQDDMVFEAV

-360 IGELNAKNNEFR
+360 IGSLNTKNNEFR
-372 IRNSKDDIVITGKVN
+372 IRNLDEDIVITGKVN

-394 QDNGNSGM
+394 QDNGNSNM

-411 GVNSDVF
+411 GVNSDIF

-441 RKGYYTVDENGI
+441 RQGYYTVDESGI
-453 YTTHFDDGGDNFNF
+453 YTAHFSDGGDDFNF
-467 IVGTAGTS
+467 IVGTAGGTD
-475 KAFQIRNEDEYALGR
+475 AFQIRNEEEYALGR

-496 RFAINDGKLVYYT
+496 RFAINDGQLVYFT
-509 EVYQML
+509 SVYQML
-515 LDGFGTAVMN
+515 LDGFGTAVIN
-525 MGSSTSAYRYTYDT
+525 MGTSTSAYRYTYDT

-551 IVAGVLQIRNDS
+551 IVAGVFQIMS
-563 SVPGYMLYDE
+563 GTSVQGYVIYDE
-573 STNKTFESET
+573 SSDKTYESEN
-583 SQATLMLDGLY
+583 SQATFTMDGLY

-622 RFYSEEGAVGS
+622 RFYSEQGAVGS

-718 EGTIVFDENTKTY
+718 EGSVVFNQETNTY
-731 MYTADKYFDVE
+731 MYTAERYFDVE

-789 NTTTELPT
+789 NTTTKLPT

-836 STFQG
+836 STSQG

-888 YTVKEGENE
+888 YTVKDGETE
-897 TVYEGTVEKSSEFTS
+897 TVYEGTVEKSSEFTAVDGS
-912 VNNSEI
+912 DI
-918 WVFTSNDST
+918 WVFTSSDEA

-940 NLFSRYNETFSGD
+940 NLFSRYNETYNGD
-953 YRAEDGSRLKLD
+953 YRAENGSRLKLD

-984 SYFVVDNE
+984 SYFISE
-992 ENVVCMII
+992 SNVVCMII

-1038 KLDGYGKLSV
+1038 ELDGYGKLSV
-1048 FTISDEEEQ
+1048 FTIGNDSEKN
-1057 YIDENG
+1057 YIDDNG

-1070 EFTLTYKN
+1070 EFTLVYQD
-1078 GSENTTLVGK
+1078 GSENTTIVGK

-1143 YIIITNN
+1143 YIIITDN

-1195 TKYGFAVFNGTTRYY
+1195 TKYGFAVFNGATRYY
-1210 YNVENDEVVIYR
+1210 YNVVNDIVVIYR

-1261 GFAVLFGREEAT
+1261 GFAVLFGRDEAT

-1287 DYKKPLEDLT
+1287 NYKKPLEDLT

-1341 ISVTFNGDRNTYK
+1341 INVTFNGDRNTYE

-1364 PSCTYLNMYYLYAM
+1364 PSCYYLNMYYLYYM
-1378 LFGQSLANSWGEIA
+1378 LFGQTLVNNVGEIA
-1392 IITDYDETGV
+1392 IITDYDEYGV

-1411 TFGENALMYDLD
+1411 TFGVSALMYDLN
-1423 GKILSFNTADYTY
+1423 GNILSFNTADYVY

-1445 NFEGA
+1445 NFEGE

-1465 VGYGY
+1465 VGSGY

-1475 TREETVESEDGYKVV
+1475 TREETVESADGYKVV
-1490 FERVIASDANLAQGA
+1490 FERVIATDTSLAQGA
-1505 FYSIKLFKKDGDGGD
+1505 FYSIKLFKDD
-1520 YVEVESATNIYAPS
+1520 VEIESAANIYATS

-1543 EKTEDGKITS
+1543 EKTDDGKITS

-1563 KTDAGVG
+1563 KTDTGVG

-1589 SCETVETIYSEDGKS
+1589 SCETVETIYSEDGLS
-1604 FVDFSSTNGILLMS
+1604 FVDLSPTKGILLIS
-1618 LTVKDEK
+1618 NTVKDEE
-1625 TEKETTYLYL
+1625 TENETTYLYL
-1635 VTECKYDE
+1635 ITESVYDDVA
-1643 SNGVYT
+1643 GVYK
-1649 VVTSAQKT
+1649 VKNSAGKT
-1657 FKVKFSG
+1657 FTVKISG

>member
-57 TRTGFEF
+57 TRTGYEF
-64 DGWFTDANFSGSAVT
+64 DGWFTDENFSGSAVT
-79 SVVAENDATYYAKWT
+79 STTPESNLTFYAKWT

-109 ATSLYLKAG
+109 TTSLSLKAG
-118 ANLYNAVKELAPSK
+118 VNLYNAVKELAPSK
-132 ANHQFAGWFKG
+132 ANHQFGGWFKG
-143 EDALTE
+143 DDALSE

-168 TVELYLQDKD
+168 TVELYLQDIE
-178 DETKYVKADSDV
+178 DETKYVKADNDV
-190 TAYDW
+190 TGYDW
-195 AGTQVSPEI
+195 AGTQVSPDEK
-204 DVTGFERNVGHE
+204 VEGFDRVIGHE
-216 GEVASKTLSE
+216 SEIASKTLSA
-226 NASENVFKLYFDR
+226 NASANVFKLYFDR

-248 GEEFDDVSFEVK
+248 GEDFDDISFEVK
-260 YGEEITVP
+260 YGEEVTVP
-268 VNFESEGRLLV
+268 VNFESEGKLLV

-288 IYKTNIIY
+288 IYKTNVIY
-296 SLLRNSI
+296 SLLRNLAQVS
-303 QDGSVDTE
+303 DTE
-311 PESFIPDDDMAFEAV
+311 PESFIPQDDMVFEAV

-360 IGELNAKNNEFR
+360 IGSLNTKNNEFR
-372 IRNSKDDIVITGKVN
+372 IRNLDEDIVITGKVN

-394 QDNGNSGM
+394 QDNGNSNM

-411 GVNSDVF
+411 GVNSDIF

-441 RKGYYTVDENGI
+441 RQGYYTVDESGI
-453 YTTHFDDGGDNFNF
+453 YTAHFSDGGDDFNF
-467 IVGTAGTS
+467 IVGTAGGTD
-475 KAFQIRNEDEYALGR
+475 AFQIRNEEEYALGR

-496 RFAINDGKLVYYT
+496 RFAINDGQLVYFT
-509 EVYQML
+509 SVYQML
-515 LDGFGTAVMN
+515 LDGFGTAVIN
-525 MGSSTSAYRYTYDT
+525 MGTSTSAYRYTYDT

-551 IVAGVLQIRNDS
+551 IVAGVFQIMS
-563 SVPGYMLYDE
+563 GTSVQGYVIYDE
-573 STNKTFESET
+573 SSDKTYESEN
-583 SQATLMLDGLY
+583 SQATFTMDGLY

-622 RFYSEEGAVGS
+622 RFYSEQGAVGS
-633 EPATFTFIIRSVTV
+633 NPATFTFIVKDV
-647 ETGDTGENGKPITET
+647 EVDTGAVGDNDNPITET

-789 NTTTELPT
+789 NTTTKLPT

-836 STFQG
+836 STSQG

-888 YTVKEGENE
+888 YTVKDGETE
-897 TVYEGTVEKSSEFTS
+897 TVYEGTVEKSSEFTAVDGS
-912 VNNSEI
+912 DI
-918 WVFTSNDST
+918 WVFTSSDEA

-940 NLFSRYNETFSGD
+940 NLFSRYNETYNGD
-953 YRAEDGSRLKLD
+953 YRAENGSRLKLD

-984 SYFVVDNE
+984 SYFISE
-992 ENVVCMII
+992 SNVVCMII

-1038 KLDGYGKLSV
+1038 ELDGYGKLSV
-1048 FTISDEEEQ
+1048 FTIGNDSEKN
-1057 YIDENG
+1057 YIDDNG

-1070 EFTLTYKN
+1070 EFTLVYQD
-1078 GSENTTLVGK
+1078 GSENTTIVGK

-1143 YIIITNN
+1143 YIIITDN

-1195 TKYGFAVFNGTTRYY
+1195 TKYGFAVFNGATRYY
-1210 YNVENDEVVIYR
+1210 YNVVNDIVVIYR

-1261 GFAVLFGREEAT
+1261 GFAVLFGRDEAT
-1273 KEKYPVPLEKEGEE
+1273 KDKYPVPISKQGEE
-1287 DYKKPLEDLT
+1287 DYKMPLEDLT
-1297 FTPNGLTSFN
+1297 FTPSGKVSFN

-1314 DGKEFDCT
+1314 DGSEFSCT
-1322 VTREENGTMYVTV
+1322 VTRTDDGTMYVTV

-1341 ISVTFNGDRNTYK
+1341 INVTFNGDRNTYE

-1364 PSCTYLNMYYLYAM
+1364 PSCYYLNMYYLYYM
-1378 LFGQSLANSWGEIA
+1378 LFGQTLVNNVGEIA
-1392 IITDYDETGV
+1392 IITDYDEYGV
-1402 AAENSYIKG
+1402 AAEKSYIQG
-1411 TFGENALMYDLD
+1411 TFGEGSLMYGVD
-1423 GKILSFNTADYTY
+1423 GEILSFNTDDYVY

-1445 NFEGA
+1445 NFKGV

-1465 VGYGY
+1465 VGSGY

-1475 TREETVESEDGYKVV
+1475 TREETVESADGYKVV
-1490 FERVIASDANLAQGA
+1490 FERVIATDTSLAQGA
-1505 FYSIKLFKKDGDGGD
+1505 FYSIKLFKDD
-1520 YVEVESATNIYAPS
+1520 VEIESAANIYATS

-1543 EKTEDGKITS
+1543 EKTDDGKITS

-1563 KTDAGVG
+1563 KTDTGVG

-1589 SCETVETIYSEDGKS
+1589 SCETVETIYSEDGLS
-1604 FVDFSSTNGILLMS
+1604 FVDLSPTKGILLIS
-1618 LTVKDEK
+1618 NTVKDEE
-1625 TEKETTYLYL
+1625 TENETTYLYL
-1635 VTECKYDE
+1635 ITESVYDDVAD
-1643 SNGVYT
+1643 VYT
-1649 VVTSAQKT
+1649 VKNSAGKT
-1657 FKVKFSG
+1657 FTVKISG

>member
-57 TRTGFEF
+57 TRTGYEF
-64 DGWFTDANFSGSAVT
+64 DGWFTDENFSGSAVT
-79 SVVAENDATYYAKWT
+79 STTPESNLTFYAKWT

-109 ATSLYLKAG
+109 TTSLSLKAG
-118 ANLYNAVKELAPSK
+118 VNLYNAVKELAPSK
-132 ANHQFAGWFKG
+132 ANHQFGGWFKG
-143 EDALTE
+143 DDALSE

-168 TVELYLQDKD
+168 TVELYLQDIE
-178 DETKYVKADSDV
+178 DETKYVKADNDV
-190 TAYDW
+190 TGYDW
-195 AGTQVSPEI
+195 AGTQVSPDEK
-204 DVTGFERNVGHE
+204 VEGFDRVIGHE
-216 GEVASKTLSE
+216 SEIASKTLSA
-226 NASENVFKLYFDR
+226 NASANVFKLYFDR

-248 GEEFDDVSFEVK
+248 GEDFDDISFEVK
-260 YGEEITVP
+260 YGEEVTVP
-268 VNFESEGRLLV
+268 VNFESEGKLLV

-288 IYKTNIIY
+288 IYKTNVIY
-296 SLLRNSI
+296 SLLRNLAQVS
-303 QDGSVDTE
+303 DTE
-311 PESFIPDDDMAFEAV
+311 PESFIPQDDMVFEAV

-360 IGELNAKNNEFR
+360 IGSLNTKNNEFR
-372 IRNSKDDIVITGKVN
+372 IRNLDEDIVITGKVN

-394 QDNGNSGM
+394 QDNGNSNM

-411 GVNSDVF
+411 GVNSDIF

-441 RKGYYTVDENGI
+441 RQGYYTVDESGI
-453 YTTHFDDGGDNFNF
+453 YTAHFSDGGDDFNF
-467 IVGTAGTS
+467 IVGTAGGTD
-475 KAFQIRNEDEYALGR
+475 AFQIRNEEEYALGR

-496 RFAINDGKLVYYT
+496 RFAINDGQLVYFT
-509 EVYQML
+509 SVYQML
-515 LDGFGTAVMN
+515 LDGFGTAVIN
-525 MGSSTSAYRYTYDT
+525 MGTSTSAYRYTYDT

-551 IVAGVLQIRNDS
+551 IVAGVFQIMS
-563 SVPGYMLYDE
+563 GTSVQGYVIYDE
-573 STNKTFESET
+573 SSDKTYESEN
-583 SQATLMLDGLY
+583 SQATFTMDGLY

-622 RFYSEEGAVGS
+622 RFYSEQGAVGS
-633 EPATFTFIIRSVTV
+633 NPATFTFIVKDV
-647 ETGDTGENGKPITET
+647 EVDTGAVGDNDNPITET

-789 NTTTELPT
+789 NTTTKLPT

-836 STFQG
+836 STSQG

-888 YTVKEGENE
+888 YTVKDGETE
-897 TVYEGTVEKSSEFTS
+897 TVYEGTVEKSSEFTAVDGS
-912 VNNSEI
+912 DI
-918 WVFTSNDST
+918 WVFTSSDEA

-940 NLFSRYNETFSGD
+940 NLFSRYNETYNGD
-953 YRAEDGSRLKLD
+953 YRAENGSRLKLD

-984 SYFVVDNE
+984 SYFISE
-992 ENVVCMII
+992 SNVVCMII

-1038 KLDGYGKLSV
+1038 ELDGYGKLSV
-1048 FTISDEEEQ
+1048 FTIGNDSEKN
-1057 YIDENG
+1057 YIDDNG

-1070 EFTLTYKN
+1070 EFTLVYQD
-1078 GSENTTLVGK
+1078 GSENTTIVGK

-1143 YIIITNN
+1143 YIIITDN

-1195 TKYGFAVFNGTTRYY
+1195 TKYGFAVFNGATRYY
-1210 YNVENDEVVIYR
+1210 YNVVNDIVVIYR

-1261 GFAVLFGREEAT
+1261 GFAVLFGRDEAT

-1287 DYKKPLEDLT
+1287 NYKKPLEDLT

-1392 IITDYDETGV
+1392 IITEYDEYGV

-1411 TFGENALMYDLD
+1411 TFGVSALMYDLN
-1423 GKILSFNTADYTY
+1423 GNILSFNTADYVY

-1445 NFEGA
+1445 NFEGE

-1465 VGYGY
+1465 LGYGY

-1475 TREETVESEDGYKVV
+1475 TREETVESADGYKVV
-1490 FERVIASDANLAQGA
+1490 FERVIATDTSLAQGA
-1505 FYSIKLFKKDGDGGD
+1505 FYSIKLFKDD
-1520 YVEVESATNIYAPS
+1520 VEIESAANIYATS

-1543 EKTEDGKITS
+1543 EKTDDGKITS

-1563 KTDAGVG
+1563 KTDTGVG

-1589 SCETVETIYSEDGKS
+1589 SCETVETIYSEDGLS
-1604 FVDFSSTNGILLMS
+1604 FVDLSPTKGILLIS
-1618 LTVKDEK
+1618 ITVKDEE
-1625 TEKETTYLYL
+1625 TENETTYLYL
-1635 VTECKYDE
+1635 ITESVYDDVA
-1643 SNGVYT
+1643 GVYK
-1649 VVTSAQKT
+1649 VKNSAGKT
-1657 FKVKFSG
+1657 FTVKISG

>member
-57 TRTGFEF
+57 TRTGYEF
-64 DGWFTDANFSGSAVT
+64 DGWFTDENFSGSAVT
-79 SVVAENDATYYAKWT
+79 STTPESNLTFYAKWT

-109 ATSLYLKAG
+109 TTSLSLKAG
-118 ANLYNAVKELAPSK
+118 VNLYNAVKELAPSK
-132 ANHQFAGWFKG
+132 ANHQFGGWFKG
-143 EDALTE
+143 DDALSE

-168 TVELYLQDKD
+168 TVELYLQDIE
-178 DETKYVKADSDV
+178 DETKYVKADNDV
-190 TAYDW
+190 TGYDW
-195 AGTQVSPEI
+195 AGTQVSPDEK
-204 DVTGFERNVGHE
+204 VEGFDRVIGHE
-216 GEVASKTLSE
+216 SEIASKTLSA
-226 NASENVFKLYFDR
+226 NASANVFKLYFDR

-248 GEEFDDVSFEVK
+248 GEDFDDISFEVK
-260 YGEEITVP
+260 YGEEVTVP
-268 VNFESEGRLLV
+268 VNFESEGKLLV

-288 IYKTNIIY
+288 IYKTNVIY
-296 SLLRNSI
+296 SLLRNLAQVS
-303 QDGSVDTE
+303 DTE
-311 PESFIPDDDMAFEAV
+311 PESFIPQDDMVFEAV

-360 IGELNAKNNEFR
+360 IGSLNTKNNEFR

-411 GVNSDVF
+411 GVNSDIF

-441 RKGYYTVDENGI
+441 RQGYYTVDESGI
-453 YTTHFDDGGDNFNF
+453 YTAHFSDGGDDFNF
-467 IVGTAGTS
+467 IVGTAGGTD
-475 KAFQIRNEDEYALGR
+475 AFQIRNEEEYALGR

-496 RFAINDGKLVYYT
+496 RFAINDGQLVYFT
-509 EVYQML
+509 SVYQML
-515 LDGFGTAVMN
+515 LDGFGTAVIN
-525 MGSSTSAYRYTYDT
+525 MGTSTSAYRYTYDT

-551 IVAGVLQIRNDS
+551 IVAGVFQIMS
-563 SVPGYMLYDE
+563 GTSVQGYVIYDE
-573 STNKTFESET
+573 SSDKTYESEN
-583 SQATLMLDGLY
+583 SQATFTMDGLY

-622 RFYSEEGAVGS
+622 RFYSEQGAVGS
-633 EPATFTFIIRSVTV
+633 NPATFTFIVKDV
-647 ETGDTGENGKPITET
+647 EVDTGAVGDNDNPITET

-789 NTTTELPT
+789 NTTTKLPT

-836 STFQG
+836 STSQG

-888 YTVKEGENE
+888 YTVKDGETE
-897 TVYEGTVEKSSEFTS
+897 TVYEGTVEKSSEFTAVDGS
-912 VNNSEI
+912 DI
-918 WVFTSNDST
+918 WVFTSSDEA

-940 NLFSRYNETFSGD
+940 NLFSRYNETYNGD
-953 YRAEDGSRLKLD
+953 YRAENGSRLKLD

-984 SYFVVDNE
+984 SYFISE
-992 ENVVCMII
+992 SNVVCMII

-1038 KLDGYGKLSV
+1038 ELDGYGKLSV
-1048 FTISDEEEQ
+1048 FTIGNDSEKN
-1057 YIDENG
+1057 YIDDNG

-1070 EFTLTYKN
+1070 EFTLVYQD
-1078 GSENTTLVGK
+1078 GSENTTIVGK

-1143 YIIITNN
+1143 YIIITDN

-1195 TKYGFAVFNGTTRYY
+1195 TKYGFAVFNGATRYY
-1210 YNVENDEVVIYR
+1210 YNVVNDIVVIYR

-1261 GFAVLFGREEAT
+1261 GFAVLFGRDEAT
-1273 KEKYPVPLEKEGEE
+1273 KDKYPVPISKQGEE
-1287 DYKKPLEDLT
+1287 DYKMPLEDLT
-1297 FTPNGLTSFN
+1297 FTPSGKVSFN

-1314 DGKEFDCT
+1314 DGSEFSCT
-1322 VTREENGTMYVTV
+1322 VTRTDDGTMYVTV

-1341 ISVTFNGDRNTYK
+1341 INVTFNGDRNTYE

-1364 PSCTYLNMYYLYAM
+1364 PSCYYLNMYYLYYM
-1378 LFGQSLANSWGEIA
+1378 LFGQTLVNNVGEIA
-1392 IITDYDETGV
+1392 IITDYDEYGV
-1402 AAENSYIKG
+1402 AAEKSYIQG
-1411 TFGENALMYDLD
+1411 TFGEGSLMYGVD
-1423 GKILSFNTADYTY
+1423 GEILSFNTDDYVY

-1445 NFEGA
+1445 NFKGV

-1465 VGYGY
+1465 VGSGY

-1475 TREETVESEDGYKVV
+1475 TREETVESADGYKVV
-1490 FERVIASDANLAQGA
+1490 FERVIATDTSLAQGA
-1505 FYSIKLFKKDGDGGD
+1505 FYSIKLFKDD
-1520 YVEVESATNIYAPS
+1520 VEIESAANIYATS

-1543 EKTEDGKITS
+1543 EKTDDGKITS

-1563 KTDAGVG
+1563 KTDTGVG

-1589 SCETVETIYSEDGKS
+1589 SCETVETIYSEDGLS
-1604 FVDFSSTNGILLMS
+1604 FVDLSPTKGILLIS
-1618 LTVKDEK
+1618 NTVKDEE
-1625 TEKETTYLYL
+1625 TENETTYLYL
-1635 VTECKYDE
+1635 ITESVYDDVA
-1643 SNGVYT
+1643 GVYT
-1649 VVTSAQKT
+1649 VKNSAGKT
-1657 FKVKFSG
+1657 FTVKISG

>member
-57 TRTGFEF
+57 TRTGYEF
-64 DGWFTDANFSGSAVT
+64 DGWFTDENFSGSAVT
-79 SVVAENDATYYAKWT
+79 STTPESNLTFYAKWT

-109 ATSLYLKAG
+109 TTSLSLKAG
-118 ANLYNAVKELAPSK
+118 VNLYNAVKELAPSK
-132 ANHQFAGWFKG
+132 ANHQFGGWFKG
-143 EDALTE
+143 DDALSE

-168 TVELYLQDKD
+168 TVELYLQDIE
-178 DETKYVKADSDV
+178 DETKYVKAYNDV
-190 TAYDW
+190 TGYDW
-195 AGTQVSPEI
+195 AGTQVSPDEK
-204 DVTGFERNVGHE
+204 VEGFDRVIGHE
-216 GEVASKTLSE
+216 SEIASKTLSA
-226 NASENVFKLYFDR
+226 NASANVFKLYFDR

-248 GEEFDDVSFEVK
+248 GEDFDDISFEVK
-260 YGEEITVP
+260 YGEEVTVP
-268 VNFESEGRLLV
+268 VNFESEGKLLV

-288 IYKTNIIY
+288 IYKTNVIY
-296 SLLRNSI
+296 SLLRNLAQVS
-303 QDGSVDTE
+303 DTE
-311 PESFIPDDDMAFEAV
+311 PESFIPQDDMVFEAV

-360 IGELNAKNNEFR
+360 IGSLNTKNNEFR
-372 IRNSKDDIVITGKVN
+372 IRNLDEDIVITGKVN

-394 QDNGNSGM
+394 QDNGNSNM

-411 GVNSDVF
+411 GVNSDIF

-441 RKGYYTVDENGI
+441 RQGYYTVDESGI
-453 YTTHFDDGGDNFNF
+453 YTAHFSDGGDDFNF
-467 IVGTAGTS
+467 IVGTAGGTD
-475 KAFQIRNEDEYALGR
+475 AFQIRNEEEYALGR

-496 RFAINDGKLVYYT
+496 RFAINDGQLVYFT
-509 EVYQML
+509 SVYQML
-515 LDGFGTAVMN
+515 LDGFGTAVIN
-525 MGSSTSAYRYTYDT
+525 MGTSTSAYRYTYDT

-551 IVAGVLQIRNDS
+551 IVAGVFQIMS
-563 SVPGYMLYDE
+563 GTSVQGYVIYDE
-573 STNKTFESET
+573 SSDKTYESEN
-583 SQATLMLDGLY
+583 SQATFTMDGLY

-622 RFYSEEGAVGS
+622 RFYSEQGAVGS
-633 EPATFTFIIRSVTV
+633 NPATFTFIVKDV
-647 ETGDTGENGKPITET
+647 EVDTGAVGDNDNPITET

-789 NTTTELPT
+789 NTTTKLPT

-836 STFQG
+836 STSQG

-888 YTVKEGENE
+888 YTVKDGETE
-897 TVYEGTVEKSSEFTS
+897 TVYEGTVEKSSEFTAVDGS
-912 VNNSEI
+912 DI
-918 WVFTSNDST
+918 WVFTSSDEA

-940 NLFSRYNETFSGD
+940 NLFSRYNETYNGD
-953 YRAEDGSRLKLD
+953 YRAENGSRLKLD

-984 SYFVVDNE
+984 SYFISE
-992 ENVVCMII
+992 SNVVCMII

-1038 KLDGYGKLSV
+1038 ELDGYGKLSV
-1048 FTISDEEEQ
+1048 FTIGNDSEKN
-1057 YIDENG
+1057 YIDDNG

-1070 EFTLTYKN
+1070 EFTLVYQD
-1078 GSENTTLVGK
+1078 GSENTTIVGK

-1143 YIIITNN
+1143 YIIITDN

-1195 TKYGFAVFNGTTRYY
+1195 TKYGFAVFNGATRYY
-1210 YNVENDEVVIYR
+1210 YNVVNDIVVIYR

-1261 GFAVLFGREEAT
+1261 GFAVLFGRDEAT
-1273 KEKYPVPLEKEGEE
+1273 KDKYPVPISKQGEE
-1287 DYKKPLEDLT
+1287 DYKMPLEDLT
-1297 FTPNGLTSFN
+1297 FTPSGKVSFN

-1314 DGKEFDCT
+1314 DGSEFSCT
-1322 VTREENGTMYVTV
+1322 VTRTDDGTMYVTV

-1341 ISVTFNGDRNTYK
+1341 INVTFNGDRNTYE

-1364 PSCTYLNMYYLYAM
+1364 PSCYYLNMYYLYYM
-1378 LFGQSLANSWGEIA
+1378 LFGQTLVNNVGEIA
-1392 IITDYDETGV
+1392 IITDYDEYGV
-1402 AAENSYIKG
+1402 AAEKSYIQG
-1411 TFGENALMYDLD
+1411 TFGEGSLMYGVD
-1423 GKILSFNTADYTY
+1423 GEILSFNTDDYVY

-1445 NFEGA
+1445 NFKGV

-1465 VGYGY
+1465 VGSGY

-1475 TREETVESEDGYKVV
+1475 TREETVESADGYKVV
-1490 FERVIASDANLAQGA
+1490 FERVIATDTSLAQGA
-1505 FYSIKLFKKDGDGGD
+1505 FYSIKLFKDD
-1520 YVEVESATNIYAPS
+1520 VEIESAANIYATS

-1543 EKTEDGKITS
+1543 EKTDDGKITS

-1563 KTDAGVG
+1563 KTDTGVG

-1589 SCETVETIYSEDGKS
+1589 SCETVETIYSEDGLS
-1604 FVDFSSTNGILLMS
+1604 FVDLSPTKGILLIS
-1618 LTVKDEK
+1618 NTVKDEE
-1625 TEKETTYLYL
+1625 TENETTYLYL
-1635 VTECKYDE
+1635 ITESVYDDVA
-1643 SNGVYT
+1643 GVYT
-1649 VVTSAQKT
+1649 VKNSAGKT
-1657 FKVKFSG
+1657 FTVKISG

>member
-57 TRTGFEF
+57 TRTGYEF
-64 DGWFTDANFSGSAVT
+64 DGWFTDENFSGSAVT
-79 SVVAENDATYYAKWT
+79 STTPESNLTFYAKWT

-109 ATSLYLKAG
+109 TTSLSLKAG
-118 ANLYNAVKELAPSK
+118 VNLYNAVKELAPSK
-132 ANHQFAGWFKG
+132 ANHQFGGWFKG
-143 EDALTE
+143 DDALSE

-168 TVELYLQDKD
+168 TVELYLQDIE
-178 DETKYVKADSDV
+178 DETKYVKADNDV
-190 TAYDW
+190 TGYDW
-195 AGTQVSPEI
+195 AGTQVSPDEK
-204 DVTGFERNVGHE
+204 VEGFDRVIGHE
-216 GEVASKTLSE
+216 SEIASKTLSA
-226 NASENVFKLYFDR
+226 NASANVFKLYFDR

-248 GEEFDDVSFEVK
+248 GEDFDDISFEVK
-260 YGEEITVP
+260 YGEEVTVP
-268 VNFESEGRLLV
+268 VNFESEGKLLV

-288 IYKTNIIY
+288 IYKTNVIY
-296 SLLRNSI
+296 SLLRNLAQVS
-303 QDGSVDTE
+303 DTE
-311 PESFIPDDDMAFEAV
+311 PESFIPQDDMVFEAV

-360 IGELNAKNNEFR
+360 IGSLNTKNNEFR
-372 IRNSKDDIVITGKVN
+372 IRNLDEDIVITGKVN

-394 QDNGNSGM
+394 QDNGNSNM

-411 GVNSDVF
+411 GVNSDIF

-441 RKGYYTVDENGI
+441 RQGYYTVDESGI
-453 YTTHFDDGGDNFNF
+453 YTAHFSDGGDDFNF
-467 IVGTAGTS
+467 IVGTAGGTD
-475 KAFQIRNEDEYALGR
+475 AFQIRNEEEYALGR

-496 RFAINDGKLVYYT
+496 RFAINDGQLVYFT
-509 EVYQML
+509 SVYQML

-622 RFYSEEGAVGS
+622 RFYSEQGAVGS
-633 EPATFTFIIRSVTV
+633 NPATFTFIVKDV
-647 ETGDTGENGKPITET
+647 EVDTGAVGDNDKPITET

-718 EGTIVFDENTKTY
+718 EGSVVFNQETNTY
-731 MYTADKYFDVE
+731 MYTAERYFDVE

-836 STFQG
+836 STPQG

-888 YTVKEGENE
+888 YTVKDGENE

-918 WVFTSNDST
+918 WVFTSNDGT

-940 NLFSRYNETFSGD
+940 NLFSRFNETYNGD

-1006 FDIKDNKQFTARGAE
+1006 FDIKDNKQFTARGVE

-1057 YIDENG
+1057 YIDQNG

-1143 YIIITNN
+1143 YIIITDN

-1261 GFAVLFGREEAT
+1261 GFAVLFGRDEAT
-1273 KEKYPVPLEKEGEE
+1273 KDKYPVPISKQGEE
-1287 DYKKPLEDLT
+1287 DYKMPLEDLT
-1297 FTPNGLTSFN
+1297 FTPSGKVSFN

-1314 DGKEFDCT
+1314 DGSEFSCT
-1322 VTREENGTMYVTV
+1322 VTRTDDGTMYVTV

-1341 ISVTFNGDRNTYK
+1341 INVTFNGDRNTYE

-1364 PSCTYLNMYYLYAM
+1364 PSCYYLNMYYLYYM
-1378 LFGQSLANSWGEIA
+1378 LFGQTLVNNVGEIA
-1392 IITDYDETGV
+1392 IITDYDEYGV
-1402 AAENSYIKG
+1402 AAEKSYIQG
-1411 TFGENALMYDLD
+1411 TFGEGSLMYGVD
-1423 GKILSFNTADYTY
+1423 GEILSFNTDDYVY

-1445 NFEGA
+1445 NFKGV

-1465 VGYGY
+1465 VGSGY

-1475 TREETVESEDGYKVV
+1475 TREETVESADGYKVV
-1490 FERVIASDANLAQGA
+1490 FERVIATDTSLAQGA
-1505 FYSIKLFKKDGDGGD
+1505 FYSIKLFKDD
-1520 YVEVESATNIYAPS
+1520 VEIESAANIYATS

-1543 EKTEDGKITS
+1543 EKTDDGKITS

-1563 KTDAGVG
+1563 KTDTGVG

-1589 SCETVETIYSEDGKS
+1589 SCETVETIYSEDGLS
-1604 FVDFSSTNGILLMS
+1604 FVDLSPTKGILLIS
-1618 LTVKDEK
+1618 NTVKDEE
-1625 TEKETTYLYL
+1625 TENETTYLYL
-1635 VTECKYDE
+1635 ITESVYDDVA
-1643 SNGVYT
+1643 GVYT
-1649 VVTSAQKT
+1649 VKNSAGKT
-1657 FKVKFSG
+1657 FTVKISG

>member
-109 ATSLYLKAG
+109 ATSLHLKAG

-132 ANHQFAGWFKG
+132 ANHQFGGWFKG
-143 EDALTE
+143 DDALSE

-168 TVELYLQDKD
+168 TVELYLQDIE
-178 DETKYVKADSDV
+178 DETKYVKADNDV
-190 TAYDW
+190 TGYDW
-195 AGTQVSPEI
+195 AGTQVSPDEK
-204 DVTGFERNVGHE
+204 VEGFDRVIGHE
-216 GEVASKTLSE
+216 SEIASKTLSA
-226 NASENVFKLYFDR
+226 NASANVFKLYFDR

-248 GEEFDDVSFEVK
+248 GEDFDDISFEVK
-260 YGEEITVP
+260 YGEEVTVP
-268 VNFESEGRLLV
+268 VNFESEGKLLV

-288 IYKTNIIY
+288 IYKTNVIY
-296 SLLRNSI
+296 SLLRNLAQVS
-303 QDGSVDTE
+303 DTE
-311 PESFIPDDDMAFEAV
+311 PESFIPQDDMVFEAV

-360 IGELNAKNNEFR
+360 IGSLNTKNNEFR
-372 IRNSKDDIVITGKVN
+372 IRNLDEDIVITGKVN

-394 QDNGNSGM
+394 QDNGNSNM

-411 GVNSDVF
+411 GVNSDIF

-441 RKGYYTVDENGI
+441 RQGYYTVDESGI
-453 YTTHFDDGGDNFNF
+453 YTAHFSDGGDDFNF
-467 IVGTAGTS
+467 IVGTAGGTD
-475 KAFQIRNEDEYALGR
+475 AFQIRNEEEYALGR

-496 RFAINDGKLVYYT
+496 RFAINDGQLVYFT
-509 EVYQML
+509 SVYQML
-515 LDGFGTAVMN
+515 LDGFGTAVIN
-525 MGSSTSAYRYTYDT
+525 MGTSTSAYRYTYDT

-551 IVAGVLQIRNDS
+551 IVAGVFQIMS
-563 SVPGYMLYDE
+563 GTSVQGYVIYDE
-573 STNKTFESET
+573 SSDKTYESEN
-583 SQATLMLDGLY
+583 SQATFTMDGLY

-622 RFYSEEGAVGS
+622 RFYSEQGAVGS
-633 EPATFTFIIRSVTV
+633 NPATFTFIVKDV
-647 ETGDTGENGKPITET
+647 EVDTGAVGDNDNPITET

-789 NTTTELPT
+789 NTTTKLPT

-836 STFQG
+836 STSQG

-888 YTVKEGENE
+888 YTVKDGETE
-897 TVYEGTVEKSSEFTS
+897 TVYEGTVEKSSEFTAVDGS
-912 VNNSEI
+912 DI
-918 WVFTSNDST
+918 WVFTSSDEA

-940 NLFSRYNETFSGD
+940 NLFSRYNETYNGD
-953 YRAEDGSRLKLD
+953 YRAENGSRLKLD

-984 SYFVVDNE
+984 SYFISE
-992 ENVVCMII
+992 SNVVCMII

-1038 KLDGYGKLSV
+1038 ELDGYGKLSV
-1048 FTISDEEEQ
+1048 FTIGNDSEKN
-1057 YIDENG
+1057 YIDDNG

-1070 EFTLTYKN
+1070 EFTLVYQD
-1078 GSENTTLVGK
+1078 GSENTTIVGK

-1143 YIIITNN
+1143 YIIITDN

-1210 YNVENDEVVIYR
+1210 YNVENDIVVIYR

-1261 GFAVLFGREEAT
+1261 GFAVLFGRDEAT
-1273 KEKYPVPLEKEGEE
+1273 KDKYPVPISKQGEE
-1287 DYKKPLEDLT
+1287 DYKMPLEDLT
-1297 FTPNGLTSFN
+1297 FTPSGKVSFN

-1314 DGKEFDCT
+1314 DGSEFSCT
-1322 VTREENGTMYVTV
+1322 VTRTDDGTMYVTV

-1341 ISVTFNGDRNTYK
+1341 INVTFNGDRNTYE

-1364 PSCTYLNMYYLYAM
+1364 PSCYYLNMYYLYYM
-1378 LFGQSLANSWGEIA
+1378 LFGQTLVNNVGEIA
-1392 IITDYDETGV
+1392 IITDYDEYGV
-1402 AAENSYIKG
+1402 AAEKSYIQG
-1411 TFGENALMYDLD
+1411 TFGEGSLMYGVD
-1423 GKILSFNTADYTY
+1423 GEILSFNTDDYVY

-1445 NFEGA
+1445 NFKGV

-1465 VGYGY
+1465 VGSGY

-1475 TREETVESEDGYKVV
+1475 TREETVESADGYKVV
-1490 FERVIASDANLAQGA
+1490 FERVIATDTSLAQGA
-1505 FYSIKLFKKDGDGGD
+1505 FYSIKLFKDD
-1520 YVEVESATNIYAPS
+1520 VEIESAANIYATS

-1543 EKTEDGKITS
+1543 EKTDDGKITS

-1563 KTDAGVG
+1563 KTDTGVG

-1589 SCETVETIYSEDGKS
+1589 SCETVETIYSEDGLS
-1604 FVDFSSTNGILLMS
+1604 FVDLSPTKGILLIS
-1618 LTVKDEK
+1618 NTVKDEE
-1625 TEKETTYLYL
+1625 TENETTYLYL
-1635 VTECKYDE
+1635 ITESVYDDVA
-1643 SNGVYT
+1643 GVYT
-1649 VVTSAQKT
+1649 VKNSAGKT
-1657 FKVKFSG
+1657 FTVKISG

>member
-57 TRTGFEF
+57 TRTGYEF
-64 DGWFTDANFSGSAVT
+64 DGWFTDENFSGSAVT
-79 SVVAENDATYYAKWT
+79 STTPESNLTFYAKWT

-109 ATSLYLKAG
+109 TTSLSLKAG
-118 ANLYNAVKELAPSK
+118 VNLYNAVKELAPSK
-132 ANHQFAGWFKG
+132 ANHQFGGWFKG
-143 EDALTE
+143 DDALSE

-168 TVELYLQDKD
+168 TVELYLQDIE
-178 DETKYVKADSDV
+178 DETKYVKADNDV
-190 TAYDW
+190 TGYDW
-195 AGTQVSPEI
+195 AGTQVSPDEK
-204 DVTGFERNVGHE
+204 VEGFDRVIGHE
-216 GEVASKTLSE
+216 SEIASKTLSA
-226 NASENVFKLYFDR
+226 NASANVFKLYFDR

-248 GEEFDDVSFEVK
+248 GEDFDDISFEVK
-260 YGEEITVP
+260 YGEEVTVP
-268 VNFESEGRLLV
+268 VNFESEGKLLV

-288 IYKTNIIY
+288 IYKTNVIY
-296 SLLRNSI
+296 SLLRNLAQVS
-303 QDGSVDTE
+303 DTE
-311 PESFIPDDDMAFEAV
+311 PESFIPQDDMVFEAV

-360 IGELNAKNNEFR
+360 IGSLNTKNNEFR
-372 IRNSKDDIVITGKVN
+372 IRNLDEDIVITGKVN

-394 QDNGNSGM
+394 QDNGNSNM

-411 GVNSDVF
+411 GVNSDIF

-441 RKGYYTVDENGI
+441 RQGYYTVDESGI
-453 YTTHFDDGGDNFNF
+453 YTAHFSDGGDDFNF
-467 IVGTAGTS
+467 IVGTAGGTD
-475 KAFQIRNEDEYALGR
+475 AFQIRNEEEYALGR

-496 RFAINDGKLVYYT
+496 RFAINDGQLVYFT
-509 EVYQML
+509 SVYQML
-515 LDGFGTAVMN
+515 LDGFGTAVIN
-525 MGSSTSAYRYTYDT
+525 MGTSTSAYRYTYDT

-551 IVAGVLQIRNDS
+551 IVAGVFQIMS
-563 SVPGYMLYDE
+563 GTSVQGYVIYDE
-573 STNKTFESET
+573 SSDKTYESEN
-583 SQATLMLDGLY
+583 SQATFTMDGLY

-622 RFYSEEGAVGS
+622 RFYSEQGAVGS
-633 EPATFTFIIRSVTV
+633 NPATFTFIVKDV
-647 ETGDTGENGKPITET
+647 EVDTGAVGDNDNPITET

-789 NTTTELPT
+789 NTTTKLPT

-836 STFQG
+836 STSQG

-888 YTVKEGENE
+888 YTVKDGETE
-897 TVYEGTVEKSSEFTS
+897 TVYEGTVEKSSEFTAVDGS
-912 VNNSEI
+912 DI
-918 WVFTSNDST
+918 WVFTSSDEA

-940 NLFSRYNETFSGD
+940 NLFSRYNETYNGD
-953 YRAEDGSRLKLD
+953 YRAENGSRLKLD

-1006 FDIKDNKQFTARGAE
+1006 FDIKDNKQFTARGVE

-1057 YIDENG
+1057 YIDQNG

-1143 YIIITNN
+1143 YIIITDN

-1261 GFAVLFGREEAT
+1261 GFAVLFGRDEAT
-1273 KEKYPVPLEKEGEE
+1273 KDKYPVPISKQGEE
-1287 DYKKPLEDLT
+1287 DYKMPLEDLT
-1297 FTPNGLTSFN
+1297 FTPSGKVSFN

-1314 DGKEFDCT
+1314 DGSEFSCT
-1322 VTREENGTMYVTV
+1322 VTRTDDGTMYVTV

-1341 ISVTFNGDRNTYK
+1341 INVTFNGDRNTYE

-1364 PSCTYLNMYYLYAM
+1364 PSCYYLNMYYLYYM
-1378 LFGQSLANSWGEIA
+1378 LFGQTLVNNVGEIA
-1392 IITDYDETGV
+1392 IITDYDEYGV
-1402 AAENSYIKG
+1402 AAEKSYIQG
-1411 TFGENALMYDLD
+1411 TFGEGSLMYGVD
-1423 GKILSFNTADYTY
+1423 GEILSFNTDDYVY

-1445 NFEGA
+1445 NFKGV

-1465 VGYGY
+1465 VGSGY

-1475 TREETVESEDGYKVV
+1475 TREETVESADGYKVV
-1490 FERVIASDANLAQGA
+1490 FERVIATDTSLAQGA
-1505 FYSIKLFKKDGDGGD
+1505 FYSIKLFKDD
-1520 YVEVESATNIYAPS
+1520 VEIESAANIYATS

-1543 EKTEDGKITS
+1543 EKTDDGKITS

-1563 KTDAGVG
+1563 KTDTGVG

-1589 SCETVETIYSEDGKS
+1589 SCETVETIYSEDGLS
-1604 FVDFSSTNGILLMS
+1604 FVDLSPTKGILLIS
-1618 LTVKDEK
+1618 NTVKDEE
-1625 TEKETTYLYL
+1625 TENETTYLYL
-1635 VTECKYDE
+1635 ITESVYDDVA
-1643 SNGVYT
+1643 GVYT
-1649 VVTSAQKT
+1649 VKNSAGKT
-1657 FKVKFSG
+1657 FTVKISG

>member
-118 ANLYNAVKELAPSK
+118 VNLYNAVKELAPSK
-132 ANHQFAGWFKG
+132 ANHQFGGWFKG
-143 EDALTE
+143 DDALSE

-168 TVELYLQDKD
+168 TVELYLQDIE
-178 DETKYVKADSDV
+178 DETKYVKADNDV
-190 TAYDW
+190 TGYDW
-195 AGTQVSPEI
+195 AGTQVSPDEK
-204 DVTGFERNVGHE
+204 VEGFDRVIGHE
-216 GEVASKTLSE
+216 SEIASKTLSA
-226 NASENVFKLYFDR
+226 NASANVFKLYFDR

-248 GEEFDDVSFEVK
+248 GEDFDDISFEVK
-260 YGEEITVP
+260 YGEEVTVP
-268 VNFESEGRLLV
+268 VNFESEGKLLV

-288 IYKTNIIY
+288 IYKTNVIY
-296 SLLRNSI
+296 SLLRNLAQVS
-303 QDGSVDTE
+303 DTE
-311 PESFIPDDDMAFEAV
+311 PESFIPQDDMVFEAV

-360 IGELNAKNNEFR
+360 IGSLNTKNNEFR
-372 IRNSKDDIVITGKVN
+372 IRNLDEDIVITGKVN

-394 QDNGNSGM
+394 QDNGNSNM

-411 GVNSDVF
+411 GVNSDIF

-441 RKGYYTVDENGI
+441 RQGYYTVDESGI
-453 YTTHFDDGGDNFNF
+453 YTAHFSDGGDDFNF
-467 IVGTAGTS
+467 IVGTAGGTD
-475 KAFQIRNEDEYALGR
+475 AFQIRNEEEYALGR

-496 RFAINDGKLVYYT
+496 RFAINDGQLVYFT
-509 EVYQML
+509 SVYQML
-515 LDGFGTAVMN
+515 LDGFGTAVIN
-525 MGSSTSAYRYTYDT
+525 MGTSTSAYRYTYDT

-551 IVAGVLQIRNDS
+551 IVAGVFQIMS
-563 SVPGYMLYDE
+563 GTSVQGYVIYDE
-573 STNKTFESET
+573 SSDKTYESEN
-583 SQATLMLDGLY
+583 SQATFTMDGLY

-622 RFYSEEGAVGS
+622 RFYSEQGAVGS
-633 EPATFTFIIRSVTV
+633 NPATFTFIVKDV
-647 ETGDTGENGKPITET
+647 EVDTGAVGDNDNPITET

-789 NTTTELPT
+789 NTTTKLPT

-836 STFQG
+836 STSQG

-888 YTVKEGENE
+888 YTVKDGETE
-897 TVYEGTVEKSSEFTS
+897 TVYEGTVEKSSEFTAVDGS
-912 VNNSEI
+912 DI
-918 WVFTSNDST
+918 WVFTSSDEA

-940 NLFSRYNETFSGD
+940 NLFSRYNETYNGD
-953 YRAEDGSRLKLD
+953 YRAENGSRLKLD

-984 SYFVVDNE
+984 SYFISE
-992 ENVVCMII
+992 SNVVCMII

-1038 KLDGYGKLSV
+1038 ELDGYGKLSV
-1048 FTISDEEEQ
+1048 FTIGNDSEKN
-1057 YIDENG
+1057 YIDDNG

-1070 EFTLTYKN
+1070 EFTLVYQD
-1078 GSENTTLVGK
+1078 GSENTTIVGK

-1143 YIIITNN
+1143 YIIITDN

-1195 TKYGFAVFNGTTRYY
+1195 TKYGFAVFNGATRYY
-1210 YNVENDEVVIYR
+1210 YNVVNDIVVIYR

-1261 GFAVLFGREEAT
+1261 GFAVLFGRDEAT

-1287 DYKKPLEDLT
+1287 NYKKPLEDLT

-1392 IITDYDETGV
+1392 IITEYDEYGV

-1411 TFGENALMYDLD
+1411 TFGVSALMYDLN
-1423 GKILSFNTADYTY
+1423 GNILSFNTADYVY

-1445 NFEGA
+1445 NFEGE

-1465 VGYGY
+1465 LGYGY

-1475 TREETVESEDGYKVV
+1475 TREETVESADGYKVV
-1490 FERVIASDANLAQGA
+1490 FERVIATDTSLAQGA
-1505 FYSIKLFKKDGDGGD
+1505 FYSIKLFKDD
-1520 YVEVESATNIYAPS
+1520 VEIESAANIYATS

-1543 EKTEDGKITS
+1543 EKTDDGKITS

-1563 KTDAGVG
+1563 KTDTGVG

-1589 SCETVETIYSEDGKS
+1589 SCETVETIYSEDGLS
-1604 FVDFSSTNGILLMS
+1604 FVDLSPTKGILLIS
-1618 LTVKDEK
+1618 ITVKDEE
-1625 TEKETTYLYL
+1625 TENETTYLYL
-1635 VTECKYDE
+1635 ITESVYDDVA
-1643 SNGVYT
+1643 GVYK
-1649 VVTSAQKT
+1649 VKNSAGKT
-1657 FKVKFSG
+1657 FTVKISG

>member
-57 TRTGFEF
+57 TRTGYEF
-64 DGWFTDANFSGSAVT
+64 DGWFTDENFSGSAVT
-79 SVVAENDATYYAKWT
+79 STTPESNLTFYAKWT

-109 ATSLYLKAG
+109 TTSLSLKAG
-118 ANLYNAVKELAPSK
+118 VNLYNAVKELAPSK
-132 ANHQFAGWFKG
+132 ANHQFGGWFKG
-143 EDALTE
+143 DDALSE

-168 TVELYLQDKD
+168 TVELYLQDIE
-178 DETKYVKADSDV
+178 DETKYVKADNDV
-190 TAYDW
+190 TGYDW
-195 AGTQVSPEI
+195 AGTQVSPDEK
-204 DVTGFERNVGHE
+204 VEGFDRVIGHE
-216 GEVASKTLSE
+216 SEIASKTLSA
-226 NASENVFKLYFDR
+226 NASANVFKLYFDR

-248 GEEFDDVSFEVK
+248 GEDFDDISFEVK
-260 YGEEITVP
+260 YGEEVTVP
-268 VNFESEGRLLV
+268 VNFESEGKLLV

-288 IYKTNIIY
+288 IYKTNVIY
-296 SLLRNSI
+296 SLLRNLAQVS
-303 QDGSVDTE
+303 DTE
-311 PESFIPDDDMAFEAV
+311 PESFIPQDDMVFEAV

-360 IGELNAKNNEFR
+360 IGSLNTKNNEFR
-372 IRNSKDDIVITGKVN
+372 IRNLDEDIVITGKVN

-394 QDNGNSGM
+394 QDNGNSNM

-411 GVNSDVF
+411 GVNSDIF

-453 YTTHFDDGGDNFNF
+453 YTTHFDDGGDDFNF
-467 IVGTAGTS
+467 IVGTAGGTD
-475 KAFQIRNEDEYALGR
+475 AFQIRNEEEYALGR

-496 RFAINDGKLVYYT
+496 RFAINDGQLVYFT
-509 EVYQML
+509 SVYQML
-515 LDGFGTAVMN
+515 LDGFGTAVIN
-525 MGSSTSAYRYTYDT
+525 MGTSTSAYRYTYDT

-551 IVAGVLQIRNDS
+551 IVAGVFQIMS
-563 SVPGYMLYDE
+563 GTSVQGYVIYDE
-573 STNKTFESET
+573 SSDKTYESEN
-583 SQATLMLDGLY
+583 SQATFTMDGLY

-622 RFYSEEGAVGS
+622 RFYSEQGAVGS
-633 EPATFTFIIRSVTV
+633 NPATFTFIVKDV
-647 ETGDTGENGKPITET
+647 EVDTGAVGDNDNPITET

-789 NTTTELPT
+789 NTTTKLPT

-819 DGSFTA
+819 DGSSTA

-836 STFQG
+836 STSQG

-888 YTVKEGENE
+888 YTVKDGETE
-897 TVYEGTVEKSSEFTS
+897 TVYEGTVEKSSEFTAVDGS
-912 VNNSEI
+912 DI
-918 WVFTSNDST
+918 WVFTSSDEA

-940 NLFSRYNETFSGD
+940 NLFSRYNETYNGD
-953 YRAEDGSRLKLD
+953 YRAENGSRLKLD

-984 SYFVVDNE
+984 SYFISE
-992 ENVVCMII
+992 SNVVCMII

-1038 KLDGYGKLSV
+1038 ELDGYGKLSV
-1048 FTISDEEEQ
+1048 FTIGNDSEKN
-1057 YIDENG
+1057 YIDDNG

-1070 EFTLTYKN
+1070 EFTLVYQD
-1078 GSENTTLVGK
+1078 GSENTTIVGK

-1143 YIIITNN
+1143 YIIITDN

-1195 TKYGFAVFNGTTRYY
+1195 TKYGFAVFNGATRYY
-1210 YNVENDEVVIYR
+1210 YNVVNDIVVIYR

-1261 GFAVLFGREEAT
+1261 GFAVLFGRDEAT

-1287 DYKKPLEDLT
+1287 NYKKPLEDLT

-1392 IITDYDETGV
+1392 IITEYDEYGV

-1411 TFGENALMYDLD
+1411 TFGVSALMYDLN
-1423 GKILSFNTADYTY
+1423 GNILSFNTADYVY

-1445 NFEGA
+1445 NFEGE

-1465 VGYGY
+1465 LGYGY

-1475 TREETVESEDGYKVV
+1475 TREETVESADGYKVV
-1490 FERVIASDANLAQGA
+1490 FERVIATDTSLAQGA
-1505 FYSIKLFKKDGDGGD
+1505 FYSIKLFKDD
-1520 YVEVESATNIYAPS
+1520 VEIESAANIYATS

-1543 EKTEDGKITS
+1543 EKTDDGKITS

-1563 KTDAGVG
+1563 KTDTGVG

-1589 SCETVETIYSEDGKS
+1589 SCETVETIYSEDGLS
-1604 FVDFSSTNGILLMS
+1604 FVDLSPTKGILLIS
-1618 LTVKDEK
+1618 ITVKDEE
-1625 TEKETTYLYL
+1625 TENETTYLYL
-1635 VTECKYDE
+1635 ITESVYDDVA
-1643 SNGVYT
+1643 GVYK
-1649 VVTSAQKT
+1649 VKNSAGKT
-1657 FKVKFSG
+1657 FTVKISG

>member
-57 TRTGFEF
+57 TRTGYEF
-64 DGWFTDANFSGSAVT
+64 DGWFTDENFSGSAVT
-79 SVVAENDATYYAKWT
+79 STTPESNLTFYAKWT

-109 ATSLYLKAG
+109 TTSLSLKAG
-118 ANLYNAVKELAPSK
+118 VNLYNAVKELAPSK
-132 ANHQFAGWFKG
+132 ANHQFGGWFKG
-143 EDALTE
+143 DDALSE

-168 TVELYLQDKD
+168 TVELYLQDIE
-178 DETKYVKADSDV
+178 DETKYVKADNDV
-190 TAYDW
+190 TGYDW
-195 AGTQVSPEI
+195 AGTQVSPDEK
-204 DVTGFERNVGHE
+204 VEGFDRVIGHE
-216 GEVASKTLSE
+216 SEIASKTLSA
-226 NASENVFKLYFDR
+226 NASANVFKLYFDR

-248 GEEFDDVSFEVK
+248 GEDFDDISFEVK
-260 YGEEITVP
+260 YGEEVTVP
-268 VNFESEGRLLV
+268 VNFESEGKLLV

-288 IYKTNIIY
+288 IYKTNVIY
-296 SLLRNSI
+296 SLLRNLAQVS
-303 QDGSVDTE
+303 DTE
-311 PESFIPDDDMAFEAV
+311 PESFIPQDDMVFEAV

-360 IGELNAKNNEFR
+360 IGSLNTKNNEFR
-372 IRNSKDDIVITGKVN
+372 IRNLDEDIVITGKVN

-394 QDNGNSGM
+394 QDNGNSNM

-411 GVNSDVF
+411 GVNSDIF

-441 RKGYYTVDENGI
+441 RQGYYTVDESGI
-453 YTTHFDDGGDNFNF
+453 YTAHFSDGGDDFNF
-467 IVGTAGTS
+467 IVGTAGGTD
-475 KAFQIRNEDEYALGR
+475 AFQIRNEEEYALGR

-496 RFAINDGKLVYYT
+496 RFAINDGQLVYFT
-509 EVYQML
+509 SVYQML
-515 LDGFGTAVMN
+515 LDGFGTAVIN
-525 MGSSTSAYRYTYDT
+525 MGTSTSAYRYTYDT

-551 IVAGVLQIRNDS
+551 IVAGVFQIMS
-563 SVPGYMLYDE
+563 GTSVQGYVIYDE
-573 STNKTFESET
+573 SSDKTYESEN
-583 SQATLMLDGLY
+583 SQATFTMDGLY

-622 RFYSEEGAVGS
+622 RFYSEQGAVGS
-633 EPATFTFIIRSVTV
+633 NPATFTFIVKDV
-647 ETGDTGENGKPITET
+647 EVDTGAVGDNDNPITET

-836 STFQG
+836 STSQG

-888 YTVKEGENE
+888 YTVKDGENE

-918 WVFTSNDST
+918 WVFTSNDGT

-940 NLFSRYNETFSGD
+940 NLFSRFNETYNGD

-1057 YIDENG
+1057 YIDQNG

-1143 YIIITNN
+1143 YIIITDN

-1261 GFAVLFGREEAT
+1261 GFAVLFGRDEAT
-1273 KEKYPVPLEKEGEE
+1273 KDKYPVPISKQGEE
-1287 DYKKPLEDLT
+1287 DYKMPLEDLT
-1297 FTPNGLTSFN
+1297 FTPSGKVSFN

-1314 DGKEFDCT
+1314 DGSEFSCT
-1322 VTREENGTMYVTV
+1322 VTRTDDGTMYVTV

-1341 ISVTFNGDRNTYK
+1341 INVTFNGDRNTYE

-1364 PSCTYLNMYYLYAM
+1364 PSCYYLNMYYLYYM
-1378 LFGQSLANSWGEIA
+1378 LFGQTLVNNVGEIA
-1392 IITDYDETGV
+1392 IITDYDEYGV
-1402 AAENSYIKG
+1402 AAEKSYIQG
-1411 TFGENALMYDLD
+1411 TFGEGSLMYGVD
-1423 GKILSFNTADYTY
+1423 GEILSFNTDDYVY

-1445 NFEGA
+1445 NFKGV

-1465 VGYGY
+1465 VGSGY

-1475 TREETVESEDGYKVV
+1475 TREETVESADGYKVV
-1490 FERVIASDANLAQGA
+1490 FERVIATDTSLAQGA
-1505 FYSIKLFKKDGDGGD
+1505 FYSIKLFKDD
-1520 YVEVESATNIYAPS
+1520 VEIESAANIYATS

-1543 EKTEDGKITS
+1543 EKTDDGKITS

-1563 KTDAGVG
+1563 KTDTGVG

-1589 SCETVETIYSEDGKS
+1589 SCETVETIYSEDGLS
-1604 FVDFSSTNGILLMS
+1604 FVDLSPTKGILLIS
-1618 LTVKDEK
+1618 NTVKDEE
-1625 TEKETTYLYL
+1625 TENETTYLYL
-1635 VTECKYDE
+1635 ITESVYDDVA
-1643 SNGVYT
+1643 GVYT
-1649 VVTSAQKT
+1649 VKNSAGKT
-1657 FKVKFSG
+1657 FTVKISG

>member
-109 ATSLYLKAG
+109 ATSLHLKAG

-132 ANHQFAGWFKG
+132 ANHQFGGWFKG
-143 EDALTE
+143 DDALSE

-168 TVELYLQDKD
+168 TVELYLQDIE
-178 DETKYVKADSDV
+178 DETKYVKADNDV
-190 TAYDW
+190 TGYDW
-195 AGTQVSPEI
+195 AGTQVSPDEK
-204 DVTGFERNVGHE
+204 VEGFDRVIGHE
-216 GEVASKTLSE
+216 SEIASKTLSA
-226 NASENVFKLYFDR
+226 NASANVFKLYFDR

-248 GEEFDDVSFEVK
+248 GEDFDDISFEVK
-260 YGEEITVP
+260 YGEEVTVP
-268 VNFESEGRLLV
+268 VNFESEGKLLV

-288 IYKTNIIY
+288 IYKTNVIY
-296 SLLRNSI
+296 SLLRNLAQVS
-303 QDGSVDTE
+303 DTE
-311 PESFIPDDDMAFEAV
+311 PESFIPQDDMVFEAV

-360 IGELNAKNNEFR
+360 IGSLNTKNNEFR
-372 IRNSKDDIVITGKVN
+372 IRNLDEDIVITGKVN

-394 QDNGNSGM
+394 QDNGNSNM

-411 GVNSDVF
+411 GVNSDIF

-441 RKGYYTVDENGI
+441 RQGYYTVDESGI
-453 YTTHFDDGGDNFNF
+453 YTAHFSDGGDDFNF
-467 IVGTAGTS
+467 IVGTAGGTD
-475 KAFQIRNEDEYALGR
+475 AFQIRNEEEYALGR

-496 RFAINDGKLVYYT
+496 RFAINDGQLVYFT
-509 EVYQML
+509 SVYQML
-515 LDGFGTAVMN
+515 LDGFGTAVIN
-525 MGSSTSAYRYTYDT
+525 MGTSTSAYRYTYDT

-551 IVAGVLQIRNDS
+551 IVAGVFQIMS
-563 SVPGYMLYDE
+563 GTSVQGYVIYDE
-573 STNKTFESET
+573 SSDKTYESEN
-583 SQATLMLDGLY
+583 SQATFTMDGLY

-622 RFYSEEGAVGS
+622 RFYSEQGAVGS
-633 EPATFTFIIRSVTV
+633 NPATFTFIVKDV
-647 ETGDTGENGKPITET
+647 EVDTGAVGDNDNPITET

-789 NTTTELPT
+789 NTTTKLPT

-836 STFQG
+836 STSQG

-888 YTVKEGENE
+888 YTVKDGETE
-897 TVYEGTVEKSSEFTS
+897 TVYEGTVEKSSEFTAVDGS
-912 VNNSEI
+912 DI
-918 WVFTSNDST
+918 WVFTSSDEA

-940 NLFSRYNETFSGD
+940 NLFSRYNETYNGD
-953 YRAEDGSRLKLD
+953 YRAENGSRLKLD

-984 SYFVVDNE
+984 SYFISE
-992 ENVVCMII
+992 SNVVCMII

-1038 KLDGYGKLSV
+1038 ELDGYGKLSV
-1048 FTISDEEEQ
+1048 FTIGNDSEKN
-1057 YIDENG
+1057 YIDDNG

-1070 EFTLTYKN
+1070 EFTLVYQD
-1078 GSENTTLVGK
+1078 GSENTTIVGK

-1143 YIIITNN
+1143 YIIITDN

-1195 TKYGFAVFNGTTRYY
+1195 TKYGFAVFNGATRYY
-1210 YNVENDEVVIYR
+1210 YNVVNDIVVIYR

-1261 GFAVLFGREEAT
+1261 GFAVLFGRDEAT
-1273 KEKYPVPLEKEGEE
+1273 KDKYPVPISKQGEE
-1287 DYKKPLEDLT
+1287 DYKMPLEDLT
-1297 FTPNGLTSFN
+1297 FTPSGKVSFN

-1314 DGKEFDCT
+1314 DGSEFSCT
-1322 VTREENGTMYVTV
+1322 VTRTDDGTMYVTV

-1341 ISVTFNGDRNTYK
+1341 INVTFNGDRNTYE

-1364 PSCTYLNMYYLYAM
+1364 PSCYYLNMYYLYYM
-1378 LFGQSLANSWGEIA
+1378 LFGQTLVNNVGEIA
-1392 IITDYDETGV
+1392 IITDYDEYGV
-1402 AAENSYIKG
+1402 AAEKSYIQG
-1411 TFGENALMYDLD
+1411 TFGEGSLMYGVD
-1423 GKILSFNTADYTY
+1423 GEILSFNTDDYVY

-1445 NFEGA
+1445 NFKGV

-1465 VGYGY
+1465 VGSGY

-1475 TREETVESEDGYKVV
+1475 TREETVESADGYKVV
-1490 FERVIASDANLAQGA
+1490 FERVIATDTSLAQGA
-1505 FYSIKLFKKDGDGGD
+1505 FYSIMLFKDD
-1520 YVEVESATNIYAPS
+1520 VEIESAANIYATS

-1543 EKTEDGKITS
+1543 EKTDDGKITS

-1563 KTDAGVG
+1563 KTDTGVG

-1589 SCETVETIYSEDGKS
+1589 SCETVETIYSEDGLS
-1604 FVDFSSTNGILLMS
+1604 FVDLSPTKGILLIS
-1618 LTVKDEK
+1618 NTVKDEE
-1625 TEKETTYLYL
+1625 TENETTYLYL
-1635 VTECKYDE
+1635 ITESVYDDVA
-1643 SNGVYT
+1643 GVYT
-1649 VVTSAQKT
+1649 VKNSAGKT
-1657 FKVKFSG
+1657 FTVKISG

>member
-57 TRTGFEF
+57 TRTGYEF
-64 DGWFTDANFSGSAVT
+64 DGWFTDENFSGSAVT
-79 SVVAENDATYYAKWT
+79 STTPESNLTFYAKWT

-109 ATSLYLKAG
+109 TTSLSLKAG
-118 ANLYNAVKELAPSK
+118 VNLYNAVKELAPSK
-132 ANHQFAGWFKG
+132 ANHQFGGWFKG
-143 EDALTE
+143 DDALSE

-168 TVELYLQDKD
+168 TVELYLQDIE
-178 DETKYVKADSDV
+178 DETKYVKADNDV
-190 TAYDW
+190 TGYDW
-195 AGTQVSPEI
+195 AGTQVSPDEK
-204 DVTGFERNVGHE
+204 VEGFDRVIGHE
-216 GEVASKTLSE
+216 SEIASKTLSA
-226 NASENVFKLYFDR
+226 NASANVFKLYFDR

-248 GEEFDDVSFEVK
+248 GEDFDDISFEVK
-260 YGEEITVP
+260 YGEEVTVP
-268 VNFESEGRLLV
+268 VNFESEGKLLV

-288 IYKTNIIY
+288 IYKTNVIY
-296 SLLRNSI
+296 SLLRNLAQVS
-303 QDGSVDTE
+303 DTE
-311 PESFIPDDDMAFEAV
+311 PESFIPQDDMVFEAV

-360 IGELNAKNNEFR
+360 IGSLNTKNNEFR
-372 IRNSKDDIVITGKVN
+372 IRNLDEDIVITGKVN

-394 QDNGNSGM
+394 QDNGNSNM

-411 GVNSDVF
+411 GVNSDIF

-441 RKGYYTVDENGI
+441 RQGYYTVDESGI
-453 YTTHFDDGGDNFNF
+453 YTAHFSDGGDDFNF
-467 IVGTAGTS
+467 IVGTAGGTD
-475 KAFQIRNEDEYALGR
+475 AFQIRNEEEYALGR

-496 RFAINDGKLVYYT
+496 RFAINDGQLVYFT
-509 EVYQML
+509 SVYQML
-515 LDGFGTAVMN
+515 LDGFGTAVIN
-525 MGSSTSAYRYTYDT
+525 MGTSTSAYRYTYDT

-551 IVAGVLQIRNDS
+551 IVAGVFQIMS
-563 SVPGYMLYDE
+563 GTSVQGYVIYDE
-573 STNKTFESET
+573 SSDKTYESEN
-583 SQATLMLDGLY
+583 SQATFTMDGLY

-622 RFYSEEGAVGS
+622 RFYSEQGAVGS
-633 EPATFTFIIRSVTV
+633 NPATFTFIVKDV
-647 ETGDTGENGKPITET
+647 EVDTGAVGDNDNPITET

-789 NTTTELPT
+789 NTTTKLPT

-836 STFQG
+836 STSQG

-888 YTVKEGENE
+888 YTVKDGETE
-897 TVYEGTVEKSSEFTS
+897 TVYEGTVEKSSEFTAVDGS
-912 VNNSEI
+912 DI
-918 WVFTSNDST
+918 WVFTSSDEA

-940 NLFSRYNETFSGD
+940 NLFSRYNETYNGD
-953 YRAEDGSRLKLD
+953 YRAENGSRLKLD

-984 SYFVVDNE
+984 SYFISE
-992 ENVVCMII
+992 SNVVCMII

-1038 KLDGYGKLSV
+1038 ELDGYGKLSV
-1048 FTISDEEEQ
+1048 FTIGNDSEKN
-1057 YIDENG
+1057 YIDDNG

-1070 EFTLTYKN
+1070 EFTLVYQD
-1078 GSENTTLVGK
+1078 GSENTTIVGK

-1143 YIIITNN
+1143 YIIITDN

-1195 TKYGFAVFNGTTRYY
+1195 TKYGFAVFNGATRYY
-1210 YNVENDEVVIYR
+1210 YNVVNDIVVIYR

-1261 GFAVLFGREEAT
+1261 GFAVLFGRDEAT

-1287 DYKKPLEDLT
+1287 NYKKPLEDLT

-1392 IITDYDETGV
+1392 IITEYDEYGV

-1411 TFGENALMYDLD
+1411 TFGVSALMYDLN
-1423 GKILSFNTADYTY
+1423 GNILSFNTADYVY

-1445 NFEGA
+1445 NFEGE

-1465 VGYGY
+1465 LGYGY

-1475 TREETVESEDGYKVV
+1475 TREETVESADGYKVV
-1490 FERVIASDANLAQGA
+1490 FERVIATDTSLAQGA
-1505 FYSIKLFKKDGDGGD
+1505 FYSIKLFKDD
-1520 YVEVESATNIYAPS
+1520 VEIEPAANIYATS

-1543 EKTEDGKITS
+1543 EKTDDGKITS

-1563 KTDAGVG
+1563 KTDTGVG

-1589 SCETVETIYSEDGKS
+1589 SCETVETIYSEDGLS
-1604 FVDFSSTNGILLMS
+1604 FVDLSPTKGILLIS
-1618 LTVKDEK
+1618 ITVKDEE
-1625 TEKETTYLYL
+1625 TENETTYLYL
-1635 VTECKYDE
+1635 ITESVYDDVA
-1643 SNGVYT
+1643 GVYK
-1649 VVTSAQKT
+1649 VKNSAGKT
-1657 FKVKFSG
+1657 FTVKISG

>member
-57 TRTGFEF
+57 TRTGYEF
-64 DGWFTDANFSGSAVT
+64 DGWFTDENFSGSAVT
-79 SVVAENDATYYAKWT
+79 STTPESNLTFYAKWT

-109 ATSLYLKAG
+109 TTSLSLKAG
-118 ANLYNAVKELAPSK
+118 VNLYNAVKELAPSK
-132 ANHQFAGWFKG
+132 ANHQFGGWFKG
-143 EDALTE
+143 DDALSE

-168 TVELYLQDKD
+168 TVELYLQDIE
-178 DETKYVKADSDV
+178 DETKYVKADNDV
-190 TAYDW
+190 TGYDW
-195 AGTQVSPEI
+195 AGTQVSPDEK
-204 DVTGFERNVGHE
+204 VEGFDRVIGHE
-216 GEVASKTLSE
+216 SEIASKTLSA
-226 NASENVFKLYFDR
+226 NASANVFKLYFDR

-248 GEEFDDVSFEVK
+248 GEDFDDISFEVK
-260 YGEEITVP
+260 YGEEVTVP
-268 VNFESEGRLLV
+268 VNFESEGKLLV

-288 IYKTNIIY
+288 IYKTNVIY
-296 SLLRNSI
+296 SLLRNLAQVS
-303 QDGSVDTE
+303 DTE
-311 PESFIPDDDMAFEAV
+311 PESFIPQDDMVFEAV

-360 IGELNAKNNEFR
+360 IGSLNTKNNEFR
-372 IRNSKDDIVITGKVN
+372 IRNLDEDIVITGKVN

-394 QDNGNSGM
+394 QDNGNSNM

-411 GVNSDVF
+411 GVNSDIF

-441 RKGYYTVDENGI
+441 RQGYYTVDESGI
-453 YTTHFDDGGDNFNF
+453 YTAHFSDGGDDFNF
-467 IVGTAGTS
+467 IVGTAGGTD
-475 KAFQIRNEDEYALGR
+475 AFQIRNEEEYALGR

-496 RFAINDGKLVYYT
+496 RFAINDGQLVYFT
-509 EVYQML
+509 SVYQML
-515 LDGFGTAVMN
+515 LDGFGTAVIN
-525 MGSSTSAYRYTYDT
+525 MGTSTSAYRYTYDT

-551 IVAGVLQIRNDS
+551 IVAGVFQIMS
-563 SVPGYMLYDE
+563 GTSVQGYVIYDE
-573 STNKTFESET
+573 SSDKTYESEN
-583 SQATLMLDGLY
+583 SQATFTMDGLY

-622 RFYSEEGAVGS
+622 RFYSEQGAVGS
-633 EPATFTFIIRSVTV
+633 NPATFTFIVKDV
-647 ETGDTGENGKPITET
+647 EVDTGAVGDNDNPITET

-789 NTTTELPT
+789 NTTTKLPT

-836 STFQG
+836 STSQG

-888 YTVKEGENE
+888 YTVKDGETE
-897 TVYEGTVEKSSEFTS
+897 TVYEGTVEKSSEFTAVDGS
-912 VNNSEI
+912 DI
-918 WVFTSNDST
+918 WVFTSSDEA

-940 NLFSRYNETFSGD
+940 NLFSRYNETYNGD
-953 YRAEDGSRLKLD
+953 YRAENGSRLKLD

-984 SYFVVDNE
+984 SYFISE
-992 ENVVCMII
+992 SNVVCMII

-1038 KLDGYGKLSV
+1038 ELDGYGKLSV
-1048 FTISDEEEQ
+1048 FTIGNDSEKN
-1057 YIDENG
+1057 YIDDNG

-1070 EFTLTYKN
+1070 EFTLVYQD
-1078 GSENTTLVGK
+1078 GSENTTIVGK

-1143 YIIITNN
+1143 YIIITDN

-1195 TKYGFAVFNGTTRYY
+1195 TKYGFAVFNGATRYY
-1210 YNVENDEVVIYR
+1210 YNVVNDIVVIYR

-1261 GFAVLFGREEAT
+1261 GFAVLFGRDEAT
-1273 KEKYPVPLEKEGEE
+1273 KDKYPVPISKQGEE
-1287 DYKKPLEDLT
+1287 DYKMPLEDLT
-1297 FTPNGLTSFN
+1297 FTPSGKVSFN

-1314 DGKEFDCT
+1314 DGSEFSCT
-1322 VTREENGTMYVTV
+1322 VTRTDDGTMYVTV

-1341 ISVTFNGDRNTYK
+1341 INVTFNGDRNTYE

-1364 PSCTYLNMYYLYAM
+1364 PSCYYLNMYYLYYM
-1378 LFGQSLANSWGEIA
+1378 LFGQTLVNNVGEIA
-1392 IITDYDETGV
+1392 IITDYDEYGV
-1402 AAENSYIKG
+1402 AAEKSYIQG
-1411 TFGENALMYDLD
+1411 TFGEGSLMYGVD
-1423 GKILSFNTADYTY
+1423 GEILSFNTDDYVY

-1445 NFEGA
+1445 NFKGV

-1465 VGYGY
+1465 VGSGY

-1475 TREETVESEDGYKVV
+1475 TREETVESADGYKVV
-1490 FERVIASDANLAQGA
+1490 FERVIATDTSLAQGA
-1505 FYSIKLFKKDGDGGD
+1505 FYSIKLFKDD
-1520 YVEVESATNIYAPS
+1520 VEIESATNIYATS

-1543 EKTEDGKITS
+1543 EKTDDGKITS

-1563 KTDAGVG
+1563 KTDTGVG

-1589 SCETVETIYSEDGKS
+1589 SCETVETIYSEDGLS
-1604 FVDFSSTNGILLMS
+1604 FVDLSPTKGILLIS
-1618 LTVKDEK
+1618 NTVKDEE
-1625 TEKETTYLYL
+1625 TENETTYLYL
-1635 VTECKYDE
+1635 ITESVYDDVA
-1643 SNGVYT
+1643 GVYT
-1649 VVTSAQKT
+1649 VKNSAGKT
-1657 FKVKFSG
+1657 FTVKISG

>member
-57 TRTGFEF
+57 TRTGYEF
-64 DGWFTDANFSGSAVT
+64 DGWFTDENFSGSAVT
-79 SVVAENDATYYAKWT
+79 STTPESNLTFYAKWT

-109 ATSLYLKAG
+109 TTSLSLKAG
-118 ANLYNAVKELAPSK
+118 VNLYNAVKELAPSK
-132 ANHQFAGWFKG
+132 ANHQFGGWFKG
-143 EDALTE
+143 DDALSE

-168 TVELYLQDKD
+168 TVELYLQDIE
-178 DETKYVKADSDV
+178 DETKYVKADNDV
-190 TAYDW
+190 TGYDW
-195 AGTQVSPEI
+195 AGTQVSPDEK
-204 DVTGFERNVGHE
+204 VEGFDRVIGHE
-216 GEVASKTLSE
+216 SEIASKTLSA
-226 NASENVFKLYFDR
+226 NASANVFKLYFDR

-248 GEEFDDVSFEVK
+248 GEDFDDISFEVK
-260 YGEEITVP
+260 YGEEVTVP
-268 VNFESEGRLLV
+268 VNFESEGKLLV

-288 IYKTNIIY
+288 IYKTNVIY
-296 SLLRNSI
+296 SLLRNLAQVI
-303 QDGSVDTE
+303 DTE
-311 PESFIPDDDMAFEAV
+311 PESFIPQDDMVFEAV

-360 IGELNAKNNEFR
+360 IGSLNTKNNEFR
-372 IRNSKDDIVITGKVN
+372 IRNLDEDIVITGKVN

-394 QDNGNSGM
+394 QDNGNSNM

-411 GVNSDVF
+411 GVNSDIF

-441 RKGYYTVDENGI
+441 RQGYYTVDESGI
-453 YTTHFDDGGDNFNF
+453 YTAHFSDGGDDFNF
-467 IVGTAGTS
+467 IVGTAGGTD
-475 KAFQIRNEDEYALGR
+475 AFQIRNEEEYALGR

-496 RFAINDGKLVYYT
+496 RFAINDGQLVYFT
-509 EVYQML
+509 SVYQML
-515 LDGFGTAVMN
+515 LDGFGTAVIN
-525 MGSSTSAYRYTYDT
+525 MGTSTSAYRYTYDT

-551 IVAGVLQIRNDS
+551 IVAGVFQIMS
-563 SVPGYMLYDE
+563 GTSVQGYVIYDE
-573 STNKTFESET
+573 SSDKTYESEN
-583 SQATLMLDGLY
+583 SQATFTMDGLY

-622 RFYSEEGAVGS
+622 RFYSEQGAVGS
-633 EPATFTFIIRSVTV
+633 NPATFTFIVKDV
-647 ETGDTGENGKPITET
+647 EVDTGAVGDNDNPITET

-789 NTTTELPT
+789 NTTTKLPT

-836 STFQG
+836 STSQG

-888 YTVKEGENE
+888 YTVKDGETE
-897 TVYEGTVEKSSEFTS
+897 TVYEGTVEKSSEFTAVDGS
-912 VNNSEI
+912 DI
-918 WVFTSNDST
+918 WVFTSSDEA

-940 NLFSRYNETFSGD
+940 NLFSRYNETYNGD
-953 YRAEDGSRLKLD
+953 YRAENGSRLKLD

-984 SYFVVDNE
+984 SYFISE
-992 ENVVCMII
+992 SNVVCMII

-1038 KLDGYGKLSV
+1038 ELDGYGKLSV
-1048 FTISDEEEQ
+1048 FTIGNDSEKN
-1057 YIDENG
+1057 YIDDNG

-1070 EFTLTYKN
+1070 EFTLVYQD
-1078 GSENTTLVGK
+1078 GSENTTIVGK

-1143 YIIITNN
+1143 YIIITDN

-1195 TKYGFAVFNGTTRYY
+1195 TKYGFAVFNGATRYY
-1210 YNVENDEVVIYR
+1210 YNVVNDIVVIYR

-1261 GFAVLFGREEAT
+1261 GFAVLFGRDEAT
-1273 KEKYPVPLEKEGEE
+1273 KDKYPVPISKQGEE
-1287 DYKKPLEDLT
+1287 DYKMPLEDLT
-1297 FTPNGLTSFN
+1297 FTPSGKVSFN

-1314 DGKEFDCT
+1314 DGSEFSCT
-1322 VTREENGTMYVTV
+1322 VTRTDDGTMYVTV

-1341 ISVTFNGDRNTYK
+1341 INVTFNGDRNTYE

-1364 PSCTYLNMYYLYAM
+1364 PSCYYLNMYYLYYM
-1378 LFGQSLANSWGEIA
+1378 LFGQTLVNNVGEIA
-1392 IITDYDETGV
+1392 IITDYDEYGV
-1402 AAENSYIKG
+1402 AAEKSYIQG
-1411 TFGENALMYDLD
+1411 TFGEGSLMYGVD
-1423 GKILSFNTADYTY
+1423 GEILSFNTDDYVY

-1445 NFEGA
+1445 NFKGV

-1465 VGYGY
+1465 VGSGY

-1475 TREETVESEDGYKVV
+1475 TREETVESADGYKVV
-1490 FERVIASDANLAQGA
+1490 FERVIATDTSLAQGA
-1505 FYSIKLFKKDGDGGD
+1505 FYSIKLFKDD
-1520 YVEVESATNIYAPS
+1520 VEIESAANIYATS

-1543 EKTEDGKITS
+1543 EKTDDGKITS

-1563 KTDAGVG
+1563 KTDTGVG

-1589 SCETVETIYSEDGKS
+1589 SCETVETIYSEDGLS
-1604 FVDFSSTNGILLMS
+1604 FVDLSPTKGILLIS
-1618 LTVKDEK
+1618 NTVKDEE
-1625 TEKETTYLYL
+1625 TENETTYLYL
-1635 VTECKYDE
+1635 ITESVYDDVA
-1643 SNGVYT
+1643 GVYT
-1649 VVTSAQKT
+1649 VKNSAGKT
-1657 FKVKFSG
+1657 FTVKISG

>member
-57 TRTGFEF
+57 TRTGYEF
-64 DGWFTDANFSGSAVT
+64 DGWFTDENFSGSAVT
-79 SVVAENDATYYAKWT
+79 STTPESNLTFYAKWT

-109 ATSLYLKAG
+109 TTSLSLKAG
-118 ANLYNAVKELAPSK
+118 VNLYNAVKELAPSK
-132 ANHQFAGWFKG
+132 ANHQFGGWFKG
-143 EDALTE
+143 DDALSE
-149 SAVMPSENVTLKAK
+149 GAVMPSENVTLKAK

-168 TVELYLQDKD
+168 TVELYLQDIE
-178 DETKYVKADSDV
+178 DETKYVKADNDV
-190 TAYDW
+190 TGYDW
-195 AGTQVSPEI
+195 AGTQVSPDEK
-204 DVTGFERNVGHE
+204 VEGFDRVIGHE
-216 GEVASKTLSE
+216 SEIASKTLSA
-226 NASENVFKLYFDR
+226 NASANVFKLYFDR

-248 GEEFDDVSFEVK
+248 GEDFDDISFEVK
-260 YGEEITVP
+260 YGEEVTVP
-268 VNFESEGRLLV
+268 VNFESEGKLLV

-288 IYKTNIIY
+288 IYKTNVIY
-296 SLLRNSI
+296 SLLRNLAQVS
-303 QDGSVDTE
+303 DTE
-311 PESFIPDDDMAFEAV
+311 PESFIPQDDMVFEAV

-360 IGELNAKNNEFR
+360 IGSLNTKNNEFR
-372 IRNSKDDIVITGKVN
+372 IRNLDEDIVITGKVN

-394 QDNGNSGM
+394 QDNGNSNM

-411 GVNSDVF
+411 GVNSDIF

-441 RKGYYTVDENGI
+441 RQGYYTVDESGI
-453 YTTHFDDGGDNFNF
+453 YTAHFSDGGDDFNF
-467 IVGTAGTS
+467 IVGTAGGTD
-475 KAFQIRNEDEYALGR
+475 AFQIRNEEEYALGR

-496 RFAINDGKLVYYT
+496 RFAINDGQLVYFT
-509 EVYQML
+509 SVYQML
-515 LDGFGTAVMN
+515 LDGFGTAVIN
-525 MGSSTSAYRYTYDT
+525 MGTSTSAYRYTYDT

-551 IVAGVLQIRNDS
+551 IVAGVFQIMS
-563 SVPGYMLYDE
+563 GTSVQGYVIYDE
-573 STNKTFESET
+573 SSDKTYESEN
-583 SQATLMLDGLY
+583 SQATFTMDGLY

-622 RFYSEEGAVGS
+622 RFYSEQGAVGS
-633 EPATFTFIIRSVTV
+633 NPATFTFIVKDV
-647 ETGDTGENGKPITET
+647 EVDTGAVGDNDNPITET

-789 NTTTELPT
+789 NTTTKLPT

-836 STFQG
+836 STSQG

-888 YTVKEGENE
+888 YTVKDGETE
-897 TVYEGTVEKSSEFTS
+897 TVYEGTVEKSSEFTAVDGS
-912 VNNSEI
+912 DI
-918 WVFTSNDST
+918 WVFTSSDEA

-940 NLFSRYNETFSGD
+940 NLFSRYNETYNGD
-953 YRAEDGSRLKLD
+953 YRAENGSRLKLD

-984 SYFVVDNE
+984 SYFISE
-992 ENVVCMII
+992 SNVVCMII

-1038 KLDGYGKLSV
+1038 ELDGYGKLSV
-1048 FTISDEEEQ
+1048 FTIGNDSEKN
-1057 YIDENG
+1057 YIDDNG

-1070 EFTLTYKN
+1070 EFTLVYQD
-1078 GSENTTLVGK
+1078 GSENTTIVGK

-1143 YIIITNN
+1143 YIIITDN

-1195 TKYGFAVFNGTTRYY
+1195 TKYGFAVFNGATRYY
-1210 YNVENDEVVIYR
+1210 YNVVNDIVVIYR

-1261 GFAVLFGREEAT
+1261 GFAVLFGRDEAT
-1273 KEKYPVPLEKEGEE
+1273 KDKYPVPISKQGEE
-1287 DYKKPLEDLT
+1287 DYKMPLEDLT
-1297 FTPNGLTSFN
+1297 FTPSGKVSFN

-1314 DGKEFDCT
+1314 DGSEFSCT
-1322 VTREENGTMYVTV
+1322 VTRTDDGTMYVTV

-1341 ISVTFNGDRNTYK
+1341 INVTFNGDRNTYE

-1364 PSCTYLNMYYLYAM
+1364 PSCYYLNMYYLYYM
-1378 LFGQSLANSWGEIA
+1378 LFGQTLVNNVGEIA
-1392 IITDYDETGV
+1392 IITDYDEYGV
-1402 AAENSYIKG
+1402 AAEKSYIQG
-1411 TFGENALMYDLD
+1411 TFGEGSLMYGVD
-1423 GKILSFNTADYTY
+1423 GEILSFNTDDYVY

-1445 NFEGA
+1445 NFKGV

-1465 VGYGY
+1465 VGSGY

-1475 TREETVESEDGYKVV
+1475 TREETVESADGYKVV
-1490 FERVIASDANLAQGA
+1490 FERVIATDTSLAQGA
-1505 FYSIKLFKKDGDGGD
+1505 FYSIKLFKDD
-1520 YVEVESATNIYAPS
+1520 VEIESAANIYATS

-1543 EKTEDGKITS
+1543 EKTDDGKITS

-1563 KTDAGVG
+1563 KTDTGVG

-1589 SCETVETIYSEDGKS
+1589 SCETVETIYSEDGLS
-1604 FVDFSSTNGILLMS
+1604 FVDLSPTKGILLIS
-1618 LTVKDEK
+1618 NTVKDEE
-1625 TEKETTYLYL
+1625 TENETTYLYL
-1635 VTECKYDE
+1635 ITESVYDDVA
-1643 SNGVYT
+1643 GVYT
-1649 VVTSAQKT
+1649 VKNSAGKT
-1657 FKVKFSG
+1657 FTVKISG